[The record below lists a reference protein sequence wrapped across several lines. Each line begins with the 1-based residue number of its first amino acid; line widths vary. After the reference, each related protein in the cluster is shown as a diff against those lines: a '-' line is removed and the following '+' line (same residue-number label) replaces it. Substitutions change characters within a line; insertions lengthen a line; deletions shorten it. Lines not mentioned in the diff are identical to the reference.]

1 MENYEFER
9 GALMKRTFGKIL
21 SFALVLAMVLS
32 MVPAVLAASAT
43 DTSAYLAP
51 GSNETFTYSY
61 TGTTGSA
68 PNMAELFW
76 VSSKEDVATVTN
88 SKAPNS
94 SKETQT
100 VTAVSAGTTTISV
113 WKNEADYKKNGSNY
127 YSGSALKTWTVT
139 VTEWKVTLSFS
150 GSSSG
155 WYYGSGSSSTTTISA
170 GEKKTLTATVTGPQG
185 KVANAK
191 VKFEVASGNQTMLH
205 FDSLSSTGYSST
217 KDVTVSSGYSSTA
230 TSGTAAVDVYGG
242 SKGGFVTITATIV
255 GVDTSKNTNAK
266 ATITPRVIGP
276 ESWTVSLPTA
286 QQTMTIKKN
295 DYSQKLT
302 PSVVTGNSS
311 STVSGAKFVY
321 KFLEKRSPA
330 VADKS
335 EYVLSDSSYYMQV
348 YDGSITPYRVTS
360 GPVKVRVYVEGY
372 VNNDDPD
379 AYPYAEASIMI
390 TDSTANGVSIDYK
403 NESTKFKMN
412 NGTYVLACKD
422 TNNGTDVV
430 FTDGTEIVTALTL
443 KATVDST
450 NATADAKRVTWTT
463 NAPEVARFGV
473 NNSYTGDEATLTT
486 TGAGSVTVTAEVDGK
501 KATMTFTVWL
511 AREYDKIVTKPD
523 IPTAISSR
531 EDAFNSFSQ
540 QLVTVHLS
548 RTDGTV
554 SLPMKNVQFM
564 DSSTIQLKGWIDGFD
579 TLNRVAYFPKTSGA
593 DVIESGTATVSDI
606 MIINQPQDA
615 TYKLN
620 ATVGTLSV
628 TASITGTNKTLK
640 TFTWYDN
647 NNKAVKTESVYSTS
661 GTAVATRTSTLNLSD
676 FITSAGSYGF
686 YCVISGGNTG
696 NNTSTST
703 INTRTAMIT
712 IGGDYNVKIT
722 PSASSVKPGDT
733 VTLNAVPQ
741 QYNPARKTYTDV
753 TGKTYTVSW
762 TVTEGSDVVTLNS
775 RTGSSVTLTAKSGGT
790 ATITAETTIDGNK
803 YTGTQ
808 KITVTVPAAED
819 VRLTLEE
826 DATYVMLDGG
836 KLSDAVKKA
845 TSTTPSTFSFTLP
858 TTGTIYSSSSL
869 SSSISAGN
877 KYSAS
882 DVSRMAFK
890 PSRSAGSY
898 TIDYAAYGTSGQ
910 IATGKLVI
918 MTNAG
923 TVAYHISANE
933 SQTMQVSDFQ
943 SVYGSGLSSVKFGTA
958 SDSRGALYKGSSTSS
973 GKVGSE
979 SYYVSTGTTLLKNV
993 TFIAGSSTA
1002 KYSVVIP
1009 FTAYGSN
1016 GEANGNLVIYVN
1028 DTHSVYSTGATF
1040 KSMAIADELAPESN
1054 ASSAYITIT
1063 SVVGGKLYTQYSKIN
1078 SCTALAA
1085 KDLGSTRFS
1094 FSGSNSIDNLYVLP
1108 LADSKTVEVNYTIN
1122 GSDKGTL
1129 TFKVVQQTASSK
1141 FTDVSGSFK
1150 WAANSVDFM
1159 SGNGLVNGISTKNP
1173 NVFGPGQNMT
1183 RAMLVTILYRAA
1195 GEPSVAGITNK
1206 FTDNKQNQYYYEP
1219 VLWASSK
1226 GIVNGATAT
1235 TFDPDGK
1242 ITREQIAAI
1251 LYRYAGSPAAS
1262 SSALNGF
1269 ADQSAV
1275 SSYAVTAMQWAVG
1288 NGIITGVSTN
1298 GRTTL
1303 SAKNNAT
1310 RAQVS
1315 VMLHRFLTMEQ

>member
-1 MENYEFER
+1 
-9 GALMKRTFGKIL
+9 MKRTFGKIL

-32 MVPAVLAASAT
+32 MVPAVLAAPKVGDAQYLALGETANLTCTGAKFWISSNPSAVSVT
-43 DTSAYLAP
+43 KTATGRATITALSTTSSGWGYGTATISAYEKE
-51 GSNETFTYSY
+51 SDY
-61 TGTTGSA
+61 TS
-68 PNMAELFW
+68 
-76 VSSKEDVATVTN
+76 TN
-88 SKAPNS
+88 Y
-94 SKETQT
+94 
-100 VTAVSAGTTTISV
+100 
-113 WKNEADYKKNGSNY
+113 ADRND
-127 YSGSALKTWTVT
+127 ALMTWSVT
-139 VTEWKVTLSFS
+139 VSEWKVTLSFS

-155 WYYGSGSSSTTTISA
+155 WNYGYGSSSTTTISA

-185 KVANAK
+185 KVANAQVEFK
-191 VKFEVASGNQTMLH
+191 IASSDKEMLH
-205 FDSLSSTGYSST
+205 FDSLSSTGTSST
-217 KDVTVSSGYSSTA
+217 KNVTVSSGYSSTA

-255 GVDTSKNTNAK
+255 GVDTSKNTNATT
-266 ATITPRVIGP
+266 TITPRVIGP

-286 QQTMTIKKN
+286 QQSMTIKRT

-302 PSVVTGNSS
+302 PSVVTGSS
-311 STVSGAKFVY
+311 SSAVSGAKFVY
-321 KFLEKRSPA
+321 RFVKSDGKLENTS
-330 VADKS
+330 V
-335 EYVLSDSSYYMQV
+335 YMQV
-348 YDGSITPYRVTS
+348 YTDGSITPYQVTTE
-360 GPVKVRVYVEGY
+360 GPVRVRAYVEGY
-372 VNNDDPD
+372 VDNNNPE

-390 TDSTANGVSIDYK
+390 TDSTANGLSIDYEQE
-403 NESTKFKMN
+403 NTKFKMN
-412 NGTYVLACKD
+412 NGTYVLAYKD
-422 TNNGTDVV
+422 TNNGYDVD
-430 FTDGTEIVTALTL
+430 FTDGTSIVTKFSL

-450 NATADAKRVTWTT
+450 NAAADAKRVTWTT
-463 NAPEVARFGV
+463 NAPEVARFGT

-501 KATMTFTVWL
+501 KATMNFVVWQ

-523 IPTAISSR
+523 IPTAISNR
-531 EDAFNSFSQ
+531 EDAFNAFSQ
-540 QLVTVHLS
+540 QYVTVHLS

-554 SLPMKNVQFM
+554 SLPMKDVQFVN
-564 DSSTIQLKGWIDGFD
+564 SSTIQLKGTIDGFD
-579 TLNRVAYFPKTSGA
+579 TLNRIAYFPKSGVS
-593 DVIESGTATVSDI
+593 DVIESGKATLSDI

-628 TASITGTNKTLK
+628 TASIQNNKKLTS
-640 TFTWYDN
+640 FTWYDN
-647 NNKAVKTESVYSTS
+647 NDKAVKTETVSDKVTH
-661 GTAVATRTSTLNLSD
+661 TSTLNLSD
-676 FITSAGSYGF
+676 FVTSAGTYGF
-686 YCVISGGNTG
+686 YCVINGS
-696 NNTSTST
+696 NNST
-703 INTRTAMIT
+703 IKTRTAIIT

-943 SVYGSGLSSVKFGTA
+943 SVYGSGLSYVKFGTA

-1028 DTHSVYSTGATF
+1028 DTHPVYSTGATF

-1141 FTDVSGSFK
+1141 FTDVTASNVGS
-1150 WAANSVDFM
+1150 WAADSIDFCAD
-1159 SGNGLVNGISTKNP
+1159 NDLVNGKSTYSFAPKDNLTR
-1173 NVFGPGQNMT
+1173 GQ
-1183 RAMLVTILYRAA
+1183 LVAILYRAA
-1195 GEPSVAGITNK
+1195 GSPSVTGTTNPFNDVK
-1206 FTDNKQNQYYYEP
+1206 TGDYYYNA
-1219 VLWASSK
+1219 VLWAYK
-1226 GIVNGATAT
+1226 NDVVNGTGA
-1235 TFDPDGK
+1235 GK
-1242 ITREQIAAI
+1242 FSPNANVTREQIAAI

-1310 RAQVS
+1310 RAEVA
-1315 VMLHRFLTMEQ
+1315 VMLHRYLTK

>member
-1 MENYEFER
+1 
-9 GALMKRTFGKIL
+9 MKRTFGKIL

-32 MVPAVLAASAT
+32 MVPVVLAAT
-43 DTSAYLAP
+43 TTGNPQYLAL
-51 GSNETFTYSY
+51 GDTAELTCTGAEYWVSSNPSAVSVTKMA
-61 TGTTGSA
+61 TGSA
-68 PNMAELFW
+68 TITALSTT
-76 VSSKEDVATVTN
+76 SSGWGYG
-88 SKAPNS
+88 
-94 SKETQT
+94 
-100 VTAVSAGTTTISV
+100 TATISAYE
-113 WKNEADYKKNGSNY
+113 KESDYTSTNYADKHD
-127 YSGSALKTWTVT
+127 ALMTWSVT
-139 VTEWKVTLSFS
+139 VSEWKVTLSFS

-155 WYYGSGSSSTTTISA
+155 WNYGYGSSSTTTISA

-191 VKFEVASGNQTMLH
+191 VKFEVAASNKDMLH

-255 GVDTSKNTNAK
+255 GVDTSKNTNATT
-266 ATITPRVIGP
+266 TITPRVIGP

-286 QQTMTIKKN
+286 QQSMTIKRT

-302 PSVVTGNSS
+302 PSVVTGSS
-311 STVSGAKFVY
+311 SSAVSGAKFVY
-321 KFLEKRSPA
+321 RFVKSDGKLENTS
-330 VADKS
+330 V
-335 EYVLSDSSYYMQV
+335 YMQV
-348 YDGSITPYRVTS
+348 YTDGSITPYQVTTE
-360 GPVKVRVYVEGY
+360 GPVRVRAYVEGY
-372 VNNDDPD
+372 VDNNNPE
-379 AYPYAEASIMI
+379 AYPYAEAAIMI
-390 TDSTANGVSIDYK
+390 TDSTANGLSIDYEQE
-403 NESTKFKMN
+403 NTKFKMN
-412 NGTYVLACKD
+412 NGTYVLAYKD
-422 TNNGTDVV
+422 TNNGYDVD
-430 FTDGTEIVTALTL
+430 FTDGTSIVTKFSL

-450 NATADAKRVTWTT
+450 NAAADAKRVTWTT
-463 NAPEVARFGV
+463 NDPSVARFGT
-473 NNSYTGDEATLTT
+473 NNSYTGDVATLTT

-501 KATMTFTVWL
+501 KATMNFVVWQ
-511 AREYDKIVTKPD
+511 AREYDQIVTKPD
-523 IPTAISSR
+523 IPTAISNR
-531 EDAFNSFSQ
+531 EDAFNAFSQ
-540 QLVTVHLS
+540 QYVTVHLS

-554 SLPMKNVQFM
+554 SLPMKDVQFVN
-564 DSSTIQLKGWIDGFD
+564 SSTIQLKGTIDGFD
-579 TLNRVAYFPKTSGA
+579 TLNRIAYFPKSGVS
-593 DVIESGTATVSDI
+593 DVIESGKATLSDI

-628 TASITGTNKTLK
+628 TASTQSNKKLAS
-640 TFTWYDN
+640 FTWYDN
-647 NNKAVKTESVYSTS
+647 NDKAVKAETVSNKVTH
-661 GTAVATRTSTLNLSD
+661 TSTLNLSD
-676 FITSAGSYGF
+676 FVTSAGTYGF
-686 YCVISGGNTG
+686 YCVINGSGN
-696 NNTSTST
+696 ST
-703 INTRTAMIT
+703 IKTRTAIIT

-808 KITVTVPAAED
+808 KITVTVPTAED
-819 VRLTLEE
+819 VQLMLEE
-826 DATYVMLDGG
+826 DASYVMLDGG

-1028 DTHSVYSTGATF
+1028 DTHPVYSTGATF

-1129 TFKVVQQTASSK
+1129 TFKVVQQTASSR

-1159 SGNGLVNGISTKNP
+1159 YGNGLVNGISTKNP

-1269 ADQSAV
+1269 ADRSAV

>member
-1 MENYEFER
+1 
-9 GALMKRTFGKIL
+9 MKRTFGKIL

-32 MVPAVLAASAT
+32 MVPAVLAAPAVGG
-43 DTSAYLAP
+43 ALYLAP
-51 GSNETFTYSY
+51 GETKTLECKNVNEKTATYWRSSNDSAVSVTETAAGEATI
-61 TGTTGSA
+61 TALATT
-68 PNMAELFW
+68 
-76 VSSKEDVATVTN
+76 SSGWGYGTVTI
-88 SKAPNS
+88 SAYE
-94 SKETQT
+94 KEKDYTST
-100 VTAVSAGTTTISV
+100 
-113 WKNEADYKKNGSNY
+113 NYADRRD
-127 YSGSALKTWTVT
+127 ALMTWSVT
-139 VTEWKVTLSFS
+139 VSEWKVTLSLS
-150 GSSSG
+150 GSNS
-155 WYYGSGSSSTTTISA
+155 YYGSTSTDIPA
-170 GEKKTLTATVTGPQG
+170 GQYKTLTATVTGPQG
-185 KVANAK
+185 KVKDAQ
-191 VKFEVASGNQTMLH
+191 VKFSVAAADTDMIH
-205 FDSLSSTGYSST
+205 FDELSRTGADIV
-217 KDVTVSSGYSSTA
+217 KDVTVSGSNSSTA
-230 TSGTAAVDVYGG
+230 TSGTTSVKLYGGNKGGYVTVTAKIIYNDAAVNAEN
-242 SKGGFVTITATIV
+242 KNATATV
-255 GVDTSKNTNAK
+255 RPYV
-266 ATITPRVIGP
+266 VGP
-276 ESWTVSLPTA
+276 EGWTVSLPDSQLAVTL
-286 QQTMTIKKN
+286 KKGRN
-295 DYSQKLT
+295 TNVLT
-302 PSVVTGNSS
+302 PTLKTSSNSS
-311 STVSGAKFVY
+311 AVSGTEFVY
-321 KFLEKRSPA
+321 KFVTTEDGK
-330 VADKS
+330 
-335 EYVLSDSSYYMQV
+335 EIESSTSTLMQIEPV
-348 YDGSITPYRVTS
+348 TYNNTASANITAYSTCAN
-360 GPVKVRVYVEGY
+360 VKVRVYVKGY
-372 VNNDDPD
+372 ETPGSPHAD
-379 AYPYAEASIMI
+379 AMI
-390 TDSTANGVSIDYK
+390 TVTDSTITSLQIGYK
-403 NESTKFKMN
+403 NSTTANKIAD
-412 NGTYVLACKD
+412 GSYVLGYKD
-422 TNNGTDVV
+422 STDKTDVDLS
-430 FTDGTEIVTALTL
+430 DGRRIVTSPVLAATVTSSKSGNETVDAARVVWTVNNPSVATFADGSTETTASEVTL
-443 KATVDST
+443 K
-450 NATADAKRVTWTT
+450 
-463 NAPEVARFGV
+463 
-473 NNSYTGDEATLTT
+473 T
-486 TGAGSVTVTAEVDGK
+486 TGAGTVKITAKGDDKTAE
-501 KATMTFTVWL
+501 MTLTVWQ
-511 AREYDKIVTKPD
+511 AREYDNILTKPD
-523 IPTAISSR
+523 IPSAVSDAKQAITKFCEQYASVELKNVYNGRASLKIQESTVQFLSNTSNEIR
-531 EDAFNSFSQ
+531 LKGTLDAF
-540 QLVTVHLS
+540 
-548 RTDGTV
+548 D
-554 SLPMKNVQFM
+554 
-564 DSSTIQLKGWIDGFD
+564 TINKI
-579 TLNRVAYFPKTSGA
+579 AYFPTTSGG
-593 DVIESGTATVSDI
+593 DVITSGKASVSSI
-606 MIINQPQDA
+606 MLIEEPQDA

-620 ATVGTLSV
+620 AAVGTLTVKASV
-628 TASITGTNKTLK
+628 IGADKTLK
-640 TFTWYDN
+640 SFTWYDN
-647 NNKAVKTESVYSTS
+647 NNKVVDTQSVDYDKKKLVSTY
-661 GTAVATRTSTLNLSD
+661 TSTLNLAD
-676 FITSAGSYGF
+676 FVTSAGTYGF
-686 YCVISGGNTG
+686 KCVITAGLGSNKSSVTD
-696 NNTSTST
+696 T
-703 INTRTAMIT
+703 IETRTAIIT

-1028 DTHSVYSTGATF
+1028 DTHSVSSTGATF

-1129 TFKVVQQTASSK
+1129 TFKVVQQTASSR

-1159 SGNGLVNGISTKNP
+1159 YGNGLVNGISTKNP

>member
-1 MENYEFER
+1 
-9 GALMKRTFGKIL
+9 MKRTFGKIL

-32 MVPAVLAASAT
+32 MVPAVLAAPAT
-43 DTSAYLAP
+43 TTGNPQYLAL
-51 GSNETFTYSY
+51 GDT
-61 TGTTGSA
+61 
-68 PNMAELFW
+68 AELTCAGAKYW
-76 VSSKEDVATVTN
+76 VSSN
-88 SKAPNS
+88 PS
-94 SKETQT
+94 
-100 VTAVSAGTTTISV
+100 AVSVTKTATGRATITALSTTSSGWGYGTATISAYE
-113 WKNEADYKKNGSNY
+113 KESDYTSTNYADRHD
-127 YSGSALKTWTVT
+127 ARMTWSVT
-139 VTEWKVTLSFS
+139 VSEWKVTLSFS

-155 WYYGSGSSSTTTISA
+155 WNYGYGSSSTTTISA

-191 VKFEVASGNQTMLH
+191 VKFEVAASNKDMLH

-255 GVDTSKNTNAK
+255 GVDTSKNTNATT
-266 ATITPRVIGP
+266 TITPRVIGP

-286 QQTMTIKKN
+286 QQSMTIKRT

-302 PSVVTGNSS
+302 PSVVTGSS
-311 STVSGAKFVY
+311 SSAVSGAKFVY
-321 KFLEKRSPA
+321 RFVKSDGKLENTS
-330 VADKS
+330 V
-335 EYVLSDSSYYMQV
+335 YMQV
-348 YDGSITPYRVTS
+348 YTDGSITPYQVTTE
-360 GPVKVRVYVEGY
+360 GPVRVRAYVEGY
-372 VNNDDPD
+372 VDNNNPG

-390 TDSTANGVSIDYK
+390 TDSTANGLSIDYEQE
-403 NESTKFKMN
+403 NTKFKMN
-412 NGTYVLACKD
+412 NGTYVLAYKD
-422 TNNGTDVV
+422 TNNGYDVD
-430 FTDGTEIVTALTL
+430 FTDGTSIVTKFSL

-450 NATADAKRVTWTT
+450 NAAADAKRVTWTT
-463 NAPEVARFGV
+463 NDPSVARFGT
-473 NNSYTGDEATLTT
+473 NNSYTGDVATLTT

-501 KATMTFTVWL
+501 KATMTFTVWQ
-511 AREYDKIVTKPD
+511 AREYDQIVTKPD
-523 IPTAISSR
+523 IPTAISNR
-531 EDAFNSFSQ
+531 EDAFNAFSQ
-540 QLVTVHLS
+540 QYVTVHLS

-554 SLPMKNVQFM
+554 SLPMKDVQFVN
-564 DSSTIQLKGWIDGFD
+564 SSTIQLKGTIDGFD
-579 TLNRVAYFPKTSGA
+579 TLNRIAYFPKSGVS
-593 DVIESGTATVSDI
+593 DVIESGKATLSDI

-628 TASITGTNKTLK
+628 TASTQSNKKLTS
-640 TFTWYDN
+640 FTWYDN
-647 NNKAVKTESVYSTS
+647 NDKAVKAETVSNKVTH
-661 GTAVATRTSTLNLSD
+661 TSTLNLSD
-676 FITSAGSYGF
+676 FVTSAGTYGF
-686 YCVISGGNTG
+686 YCVINGSGN
-696 NNTSTST
+696 ST
-703 INTRTAMIT
+703 IKTRTAIIT

-808 KITVTVPAAED
+808 KITVTVPTAED
-819 VRLTLEE
+819 VQLMLEE
-826 DATYVMLDGG
+826 DASYVMLDGG

-1028 DTHSVYSTGATF
+1028 DTHPVYSTGATF

-1129 TFKVVQQTASSK
+1129 TFKVVQQTASSR

-1159 SGNGLVNGISTKNP
+1159 YGNGLVNGISTKNP

-1269 ADQSAV
+1269 ADRSAV

>member
-1 MENYEFER
+1 
-9 GALMKRTFGKIL
+9 MKRTFGKIL

-32 MVPAVLAASAT
+32 MVPAVLAAPKVGDAQYLALGETANLTCTGAKFWISSNPSAVSVT
-43 DTSAYLAP
+43 KTATGRATITALSTTSSGWGYGTATISAYEKE
-51 GSNETFTYSY
+51 SDY
-61 TGTTGSA
+61 TS
-68 PNMAELFW
+68 
-76 VSSKEDVATVTN
+76 TN
-88 SKAPNS
+88 Y
-94 SKETQT
+94 
-100 VTAVSAGTTTISV
+100 
-113 WKNEADYKKNGSNY
+113 ADRHD
-127 YSGSALKTWTVT
+127 ALMTWSVT
-139 VTEWKVTLSFS
+139 VSEWKVTLSFS

-155 WYYGSGSSSTTTISA
+155 WNYGYGSSSTTTISA

-191 VKFEVASGNQTMLH
+191 VKFEVAASNKDMLH

-255 GVDTSKNTNAK
+255 GVDTSKNTNATT
-266 ATITPRVIGP
+266 TITPRVIGP

-286 QQTMTIKKN
+286 QQSMTIKRT

-302 PSVVTGNSS
+302 PSVVTGSS
-311 STVSGAKFVY
+311 SSAVSGAKFVY
-321 KFLEKRSPA
+321 RFVKSDGKLENTS
-330 VADKS
+330 V
-335 EYVLSDSSYYMQV
+335 YMQV
-348 YDGSITPYRVTS
+348 YTDGSITPYQVTTE
-360 GPVKVRVYVEGY
+360 GPVRVRAYVEGY
-372 VNNDDPD
+372 VDNNNPE
-379 AYPYAEASIMI
+379 AYPYAEAAIMI
-390 TDSTANGVSIDYK
+390 TDSTANGLSIDYK
-403 NESTKFKMN
+403 NENTKFKMN

-422 TNNGTDVV
+422 TDNGKDVD
-430 FTDGTEIVTALTL
+430 FADGTCIVTALDL

-450 NATADAKRVTWTT
+450 NAAADAKRVTWKTDD
-463 NAPEVARFGV
+463 ASVARFGV
-473 NNSYTGDEATLTT
+473 NNSYTGDVATLTT
-486 TGAGSVTVTAEVDGK
+486 TGTGRVTVTAEVDGK
-501 KATMTFTVWL
+501 KATMTFTVWQ
-511 AREYDKIVTKPD
+511 AREYDQIVTKPD
-523 IPTAISSR
+523 IPTAISNR
-531 EDAFNSFSQ
+531 EDAFNAFSQ
-540 QLVTVHLS
+540 QYVTVHLS

-554 SLPMKNVQFM
+554 SLPMKDVQFVN
-564 DSSTIQLKGWIDGFD
+564 SSTIQLKGTIDGFD
-579 TLNRVAYFPKTSGA
+579 TLNRIAYFPKSGVS
-593 DVIESGTATVSDI
+593 DVIESGKATLSDI

-628 TASITGTNKTLK
+628 TASTQSNKKLTS
-640 TFTWYDN
+640 FTWYDN
-647 NNKAVKTESVYSTS
+647 NDKAVKAETVSNKVTH
-661 GTAVATRTSTLNLSD
+661 TSTLNLSD
-676 FITSAGSYGF
+676 FVTSAGTYGF
-686 YCVISGGNTG
+686 YCVINGRGN
-696 NNTSTST
+696 ST
-703 INTRTAMIT
+703 IKTRTAIIT

-808 KITVTVPAAED
+808 KITVTVPTAED
-819 VRLTLEE
+819 VQLMLEE
-826 DATYVMLDGG
+826 DASYVMLDGG

-943 SVYGSGLSSVKFGTA
+943 SVYGSGLSYVRFGTA

-1063 SVVGGKLYTQYSKIN
+1063 RVVGGKLYTQYSKIN

-1159 SGNGLVNGISTKNP
+1159 YGNGLVNGISTKNP

>member
-1 MENYEFER
+1 
-9 GALMKRTFGKIL
+9 MKRTFGKIL
-21 SFALVLAMVLS
+21 SFALVLAMVLA
-32 MVPAVLAASAT
+32 MVPAVLAAPALGDSL
-43 DTSAYLAP
+43 YLAP
-51 GSNETFTYSY
+51 GETRELTCIDKTTIDTSGKAV
-61 TGTTGSA
+61 TGTATYWRSSYDNIVRVSSTEGGKATIQAVAAGSA
-68 PNMAELFW
+68 TIYAYENKSDYDSTGYTRKDALMTW
-76 VSSKEDVATVTN
+76 NVTVTN
-88 SKAPNS
+88 WA
-94 SKETQT
+94 
-100 VTAVSAGTTTISV
+100 I
-113 WKNEADYKKNGSNY
+113 
-127 YSGSALKTWTVT
+127 
-139 VTEWKVTLSFS
+139 TL
-150 GSSSG
+150 
-155 WYYGSGSSSTTTISA
+155 STTT
-170 GEKKTLTATVTGPQG
+170 
-185 KVANAK
+185 
-191 VKFEVASGNQTMLH
+191 SGSY
-205 FDSLSSTGYSST
+205 DYGYGSSTS
-217 KDVTVSSGYSSTA
+217 
-230 TSGTAAVDVYGG
+230 AALE
-242 SKGGFVTITATIV
+242 
-255 GVDTSKNTNAK
+255 
-266 ATITPRVIGP
+266 P
-276 ESWTVSLPTA
+276 
-286 QQTMTIKKN
+286 
-295 DYSQKLT
+295 
-302 PSVVTGNSS
+302 
-311 STVSGAKFVY
+311 GA
-321 KFLEKRSPA
+321 S
-330 VADKS
+330 
-335 EYVLSDSSYYMQV
+335 
-348 YDGSITPYRVTS
+348 
-360 GPVKVRVYVEGY
+360 
-372 VNNDDPD
+372 
-379 AYPYAEASIMI
+379 
-390 TDSTANGVSIDYK
+390 
-403 NESTKFKMN
+403 
-412 NGTYVLACKD
+412 
-422 TNNGTDVV
+422 
-430 FTDGTEIVTALTL
+430 LTL
-443 KATVDST
+443 KATVTGPKDRAGDVIVGFASQYKSI
-450 NATADAKRVTWTT
+450 ATVGGAETT
-463 NAPEVARFGV
+463 IGSYYV
-473 NNSYTGDEATLTT
+473 NNSGNGESTVSVAAAGGNGPSVITAYLLKKVSTGGDWPEGST
-486 TGAGSVTVTAEVDGK
+486 TGTKDYKMVTDANGNPITK
-501 KATMTFTVWL
+501 TFTVTVGGQ
-511 AREYDKIVTKPD
+511 AGYDLTLPDAQQNMTIVYNATPTKLTPALKRYGQSVSNKTFVYTSSD
-523 IPTAISSR
+523 TATLIVGSDGTLYPQSR
-531 EDAFNSFSQ
+531 TGMATVK
-540 QLVTVHLS
+540 VTV
-548 RTDGTV
+548 
-554 SLPMKNVQFM
+554 
-564 DSSTIQLKGWIDGFD
+564 KGM
-579 TLNRVAYFPKTSGA
+579 TN
-593 DVIESGTATVSDI
+593 
-606 MIINQPQDA
+606 
-615 TYKLN
+615 
-620 ATVGTLSV
+620 TLSV
-628 TASITGTNKTLK
+628 TSNVTIVPTKASGLTINVANATTKRELDKGNLFFGVMDTTKNGTQNITVPSEMLTSIQLTATVDSDTASDASRVQWSIPAASKGYISFSGNKTTATGASVTVNMLK
-640 TFTWYDN
+640 AGTKVTVNASVDGSKEASYTFDIWQGICYKDAKAPAVAGPISSVIDTIKNLKERDIEVTLVQSDNTMYLPVKDATPVKGNDNKYTFRVELDGKYTSDKIFYYPINGNRTVTTDAVAISEITIEDQPESSVTYKLDGTSMKLTVSAYTSGAKKFNKFIWYN
-647 NNKAVKTESVYSTS
+647 GQSNAVKTDTSMNGKTYGISELDLSEVITAPGSYSFYCKIMVSDTNYVISNISSVSVGGEYFVQINLNNS
-661 GTAVATRTSTLNLSD
+661 GT
-676 FITSAGSYGF
+676 I
-686 YCVISGGNTG
+686 
-696 NNTSTST
+696 
-703 INTRTAMIT
+703 
-712 IGGDYNVKIT
+712 
-722 PSASSVKPGDT
+722 KPGDV
-733 VTLNAVPQ
+733 VTATATPQ
-741 QYNPARKTYTDV
+741 QYNPLTKKYVAV
-753 TGKTYTVSW
+753 TGKNPTISW
-762 TVTEGSDVVTLNS
+762 SSSDTAIAKVDATGTSVKVTAV
-775 RTGSSVTLTAKSGGT
+775 SGGT
-790 ATITAETTIDGNK
+790 AKLTAKTTIDGK
-803 YTGTQ
+803 DYTGT
-808 KITVTVPAAED
+808 KDITVTVPAAED

-1063 SVVGGKLYTQYSKIN
+1063 SVIGGKLYTQYSKIN

-1122 GSDKGTL
+1122 GSEKGTL
-1129 TFKVVQQTASSK
+1129 TFKVTQQTASSK

-1159 SGNGLVNGISTKNP
+1159 YNNGLVNGISTKNP

>member
-1 MENYEFER
+1 
-9 GALMKRTFGKIL
+9 MKRTFGKIL

-32 MVPAVLAASAT
+32 MVPAVLAAPALGGSL
-43 DTSAYLAP
+43 YLAP
-51 GSNETFTYSY
+51 GETRELTCDETTEDTSGKKVTGTATYWRSSNDNIVRVSY
-61 TGTTGSA
+61 TEDGKATIQAVAAGSA
-68 PNMAELFW
+68 TIYAYE
-76 VSSKEDVATVTN
+76 SKSDYNSTGYTKKDALMTWSVTVTN
-88 SKAPNS
+88 WA
-94 SKETQT
+94 
-100 VTAVSAGTTTISV
+100 I
-113 WKNEADYKKNGSNY
+113 
-127 YSGSALKTWTVT
+127 
-139 VTEWKVTLSFS
+139 TL
-150 GSSSG
+150 
-155 WYYGSGSSSTTTISA
+155 STTTSGSYDYGYGSSTSA
-170 GEKKTLTATVTGPQG
+170 ALEPGASLTLKAKVTGPQG
-185 KVANAK
+185 RANEVLVGFESQYKDVATVAGVEATTGSYYVNNNGNGEATVKVAAAPAGNGPSVITAYLIRPKETNEEADFLTNYVK
-191 VKFEVASGNQTMLH
+191 VTDASGNPI
-205 FDSLSSTGYSST
+205 T
-217 KDVTVSSGYSSTA
+217 KTFTVTVGGAAGYALSLPDAQKNLTVAYGAALTKLTPTLTRYGSTVTNKTLVYKSDKTSVLTVDSSGTLYPQSVGSA
-230 TSGTAAVDVYGG
+230 T
-242 SKGGFVTITATIV
+242 VTITV
-255 GVDTSKNTNAK
+255 SGMGNA
-266 ATITPRVIGP
+266 
-276 ESWTVSLPTA
+276 
-286 QQTMTIKKN
+286 
-295 DYSQKLT
+295 
-302 PSVVTGNSS
+302 PSVTSNITVVTN
-311 STVSGAKFVY
+311 K
-321 KFLEKRSPA
+321 
-330 VADKS
+330 
-335 EYVLSDSSYYMQV
+335 
-348 YDGSITPYRVTS
+348 
-360 GPVKVRVYVEGY
+360 
-372 VNNDDPD
+372 
-379 AYPYAEASIMI
+379 
-390 TDSTANGVSIDYK
+390 ANGLTIDIADATTKRELSKGNLFFGVMDTTKNGNNNITVPSEMLTSIR
-403 NESTKFKMN
+403 
-412 NGTYVLACKD
+412 
-422 TNNGTDVV
+422 
-430 FTDGTEIVTALTL
+430 LT
-443 KATVDST
+443 ATVDSD
-450 NATADAKRVTWTT
+450 NASDASRVQW
-463 NAPEVARFGV
+463 
-473 NNSYTGDEATLTT
+473 S
-486 TGAGSVTVTAEVDGK
+486 
-501 KATMTFTVWL
+501 
-511 AREYDKIVTKPD
+511 
-523 IPTAISSR
+523 IPTASKGYISFSGNKTTETGASVMVNMLKAGTKVTVNASVDGSKEASYTFDIWQGICYKDAKAPAVAGPISSVIDTIKNLKER
-531 EDAFNSFSQ
+531 DIEVTLVQADNTMYLPVKDATPVKGNDNKYTFRVELDGKYTSDKIFYYPINGNRTVTTDAVAISEITIEDQPESS
-540 QLVTVHLS
+540 VTYKL
-548 RTDGTV
+548 DGTSMKLTV
-554 SLPMKNVQFM
+554 S
-564 DSSTIQLKGWIDGFD
+564 
-579 TLNRVAYFPKTSGA
+579 AYTSGA
-593 DVIESGTATVSDI
+593 
-606 MIINQPQDA
+606 
-615 TYKLN
+615 KKF
-620 ATVGTLSV
+620 
-628 TASITGTNKTLK
+628 NK
-640 TFTWYDN
+640 FIWYN
-647 NNKAVKTESVYSTS
+647 GQSNAVKTDTSMNGKTYGISELDLSEVITAPGSYSFYCKIMVSDTNYVISNISSVSVGGEYFVQINLNNS
-661 GTAVATRTSTLNLSD
+661 GT
-676 FITSAGSYGF
+676 I
-686 YCVISGGNTG
+686 
-696 NNTSTST
+696 
-703 INTRTAMIT
+703 
-712 IGGDYNVKIT
+712 
-722 PSASSVKPGDT
+722 KPGDV
-733 VTLNAVPQ
+733 VTATATPQ
-741 QYNPARKTYTDV
+741 QYNPLTKKYVAV
-753 TGKTYTVSW
+753 TGKNPTISW
-762 TVTEGSDVVTLNS
+762 SSSDTAIAKVDATGTSVKVTAV
-775 RTGSSVTLTAKSGGT
+775 SGGT
-790 ATITAETTIDGNK
+790 AKLTAKTTIDGK
-803 YTGTQ
+803 EYTGT
-808 KITVTVPAAED
+808 KDITVTVPAAED

-826 DATYVMLDGG
+826 DASYVMLDGG

-1159 SGNGLVNGISTKNP
+1159 YGNGLVNGISTKNP

>member
-1 MENYEFER
+1 
-9 GALMKRTFGKIL
+9 MKRTFGKIL
-21 SFALVLAMVLS
+21 SFALVLAMVLA
-32 MVPAVLAASAT
+32 MVPAVLAAPALT
-43 DTSAYLAP
+43 GDPQYLAP
-51 GSNETFTYSY
+51 GETRPLECSNVDGKTAAYWLSSNDNIVRVSY
-61 TGTTGSA
+61 TEDGKATIQAVAAGSA
-68 PNMAELFW
+68 TIYAYE
-76 VSSKEDVATVTN
+76 KESNYKPTN
-88 SKAPNS
+88 SSNR
-94 SKETQT
+94 KE
-100 VTAVSAGTTTISV
+100 
-113 WKNEADYKKNGSNY
+113 
-127 YSGSALKTWTVT
+127 ALKTWNVT
-139 VTEWKVTLSFS
+139 VTNWAITL
-150 GSSSG
+150 
-155 WYYGSGSSSTTTISA
+155 STTT
-170 GEKKTLTATVTGPQG
+170 
-185 KVANAK
+185 
-191 VKFEVASGNQTMLH
+191 SGSNYG
-205 FDSLSSTGYSST
+205 SSTG
-217 KDVTVSSGYSSTA
+217 
-230 TSGTAAVDVYGG
+230 AALE
-242 SKGGFVTITATIV
+242 
-255 GVDTSKNTNAK
+255 
-266 ATITPRVIGP
+266 P
-276 ESWTVSLPTA
+276 
-286 QQTMTIKKN
+286 
-295 DYSQKLT
+295 
-302 PSVVTGNSS
+302 
-311 STVSGAKFVY
+311 GA
-321 KFLEKRSPA
+321 S
-330 VADKS
+330 
-335 EYVLSDSSYYMQV
+335 
-348 YDGSITPYRVTS
+348 
-360 GPVKVRVYVEGY
+360 
-372 VNNDDPD
+372 
-379 AYPYAEASIMI
+379 
-390 TDSTANGVSIDYK
+390 
-403 NESTKFKMN
+403 
-412 NGTYVLACKD
+412 
-422 TNNGTDVV
+422 
-430 FTDGTEIVTALTL
+430 LTL
-443 KATVDST
+443 KATVTGPKGRAKEVLVGFESQYKDV
-450 NATADAKRVTWTT
+450 ATVAGVEATT
-463 NAPEVARFGV
+463 GSYYV
-473 NNSYTGDEATLTT
+473 NNNGSGEATVKVAAVPTGNGPSVITAYLIRPKETNEKADFLTDYVKVT
-486 TGAGSVTVTAEVDGK
+486 DASGNPITKEFTVTVGGAAGY
-501 KATMTFTVWL
+501 AL
-511 AREYDKIVTKPD
+511 
-523 IPTAISSR
+523 
-531 EDAFNSFSQ
+531 
-540 QLVTVHLS
+540 
-548 RTDGTV
+548 
-554 SLPMKNVQFM
+554 SLPDAQKNL
-564 DSSTIQLKGWIDGFD
+564 T
-579 TLNRVAYFPKTSGA
+579 VAYGA
-593 DVIESGTATVSDI
+593 ALTKLTPTLTRYGSTV
-606 MIINQPQDA
+606 
-615 TYKLN
+615 
-620 ATVGTLSV
+620 
-628 TASITGTNKTLK
+628 TNKTLVYTSANTGILTVDSSGTLYPQSVGSTTVTITVSGMGSAPSVTSNITVVANK
-640 TFTWYDN
+640 ANGLTIDVGDTKVGSKTISAAELKRELSKGNLFFGVMDTTKNSNGATIATPEEMLTSVTLTATADSDNASDASRVQWSIPAASKGYIAFNGNKTTATGASVKVNMLKAGTKVTVNASIDGSKEATYTFDIWQGICYKDAKAPAVAGPISSVIDTIKNLKERDIEVTLVQSDNTMYLPVKDATPVKGSDNKYTFRVELDGKYTSDKIFYYPINGNRTVTTDAVAISEITIEDQPESSVTYKLDGTSMKLTVSAYTGGNTFTKFIWYN
-647 NNKAVKTESVYSTS
+647 GQSNAVKTDTSMNGKTYGISELDLSEVITAPGSYSFYCKIMVSDTNYVISNISSVSVGGEYFVQINLNNS
-661 GTAVATRTSTLNLSD
+661 GT
-676 FITSAGSYGF
+676 I
-686 YCVISGGNTG
+686 
-696 NNTSTST
+696 
-703 INTRTAMIT
+703 
-712 IGGDYNVKIT
+712 
-722 PSASSVKPGDT
+722 KPGDV
-733 VTLNAVPQ
+733 VTATATPQ
-741 QYNPARKTYTDV
+741 QYNPLTKKYVAV
-753 TGKTYTVSW
+753 TGKNPTISW
-762 TVTEGSDVVTLNS
+762 SSSDTAIAKVDATGTSVKVTAV
-775 RTGSSVTLTAKSGGT
+775 SGGT
-790 ATITAETTIDGNK
+790 AKLTAKTTIDGK
-803 YTGTQ
+803 EYTGT
-808 KITVTVPAAED
+808 KDITVTVPAAED

-826 DATYVMLDGG
+826 DASYVMLDGG

-923 TVAYHISANE
+923 TVSYHISANE

-943 SVYGSGLSSVKFGTA
+943 SVYGSGLSYVKFGTA

-1028 DTHSVYSTGATF
+1028 DTHSVTSTGATF

-1122 GSDKGTL
+1122 GSEKGTL

-1159 SGNGLVNGISTKNP
+1159 YGNGLVNGISTKNP

-1251 LYRYAGSPAAS
+1251 LHRYAGSPAAS
-1262 SSALNGF
+1262 ASALNGF

>member
-32 MVPAVLAASAT
+32 MVPAVLAAPKVGDAQ
-43 DTSAYLAP
+43 YLAL
-51 GSNETFTYSY
+51 GDT
-61 TGTTGSA
+61 
-68 PNMAELFW
+68 AELTCAGAKYW
-76 VSSKEDVATVTN
+76 VSSN
-88 SKAPNS
+88 PS
-94 SKETQT
+94 
-100 VTAVSAGTTTISV
+100 AVSVKAESKNKTTITALATTSSG
-113 WKNEADYKKNGSNY
+113 WGYGTATISAYEKESDYTSTNYADKHD
-127 YSGSALKTWTVT
+127 ALMTWSVT
-139 VTEWKVTLSFS
+139 VSEWKVTLSFS

-155 WYYGSGSSSTTTISA
+155 WNYGYGSSSTTTISA

-191 VKFEVASGNQTMLH
+191 VKFEVAASNKDMLH

-242 SKGGFVTITATIV
+242 SKGGFVTITAKIV
-255 GVDTSKNTNAK
+255 GVDTSKNTNATT
-266 ATITPRVIGP
+266 TITPRVIGP

-286 QQTMTIKKN
+286 QQTMTIKRT

-302 PSVVTGNSS
+302 PSVVTGSGSS
-311 STVSGAKFVY
+311 AVSGAKFVY
-321 KFLEKRSPA
+321 RF
-330 VADKS
+330 VKS
-335 EYVLSDSSYYMQV
+335 ENELENTSKYMQV
-348 YDGSITPYRVTS
+348 YTDGSITPYQVTTE
-360 GPVKVRVYVEGY
+360 GPVRVRAYVEGY
-372 VNNDDPD
+372 VDNNNPE
-379 AYPYAEASIMI
+379 AYPYAEAAIMI
-390 TDSTANGVSIDYK
+390 TDSTANGLSIDYK
-403 NESTKFKMN
+403 NENTKFKMN

-422 TNNGTDVV
+422 TDNGKDVD
-430 FTDGTEIVTALTL
+430 FADGTCIVTALDL

-450 NATADAKRVTWTT
+450 NAAADAKRVTWKTDD
-463 NAPEVARFGV
+463 ASVARFGV
-473 NNSYTGDEATLTT
+473 NNSYTGDVATLTT
-486 TGAGSVTVTAEVDGK
+486 TGTGRVTVTAEVDGK
-501 KATMTFTVWL
+501 KDTMTFYVWQ

-523 IPTAISSR
+523 IPTAISNR
-531 EDAFNSFSQ
+531 EDAFNAFSQ
-540 QLVTVHLS
+540 QYVTVHLS

-554 SLPMKNVQFM
+554 SLPMKDVQFVN
-564 DSSTIQLKGWIDGFD
+564 SSTIQLKGTIDGFD
-579 TLNRVAYFPKTSGA
+579 TLNRIAYFPKSGVS
-593 DVIESGTATVSDI
+593 DVIESGKATLSDI

-628 TASITGTNKTLK
+628 TASTQSNKKLTS
-640 TFTWYDN
+640 FTWYDN
-647 NNKAVKTESVYSTS
+647 NDKAVKAETVSNKVTH
-661 GTAVATRTSTLNLSD
+661 TSTLNLSD
-676 FITSAGSYGF
+676 FVTSAGTYGF
-686 YCVISGGNTG
+686 YCVINGSGN
-696 NNTSTST
+696 ST
-703 INTRTAMIT
+703 IKTRTAIIT

-819 VRLTLEE
+819 VRLMLEE
-826 DATYVMLDGG
+826 DASYVMLDGG

-943 SVYGSGLSSVKFGTA
+943 SVYGSGLSYVRFGTA

-1063 SVVGGKLYTQYSKIN
+1063 RVVGGKLYTQYSKIN

-1159 SGNGLVNGISTKNP
+1159 YGNGLVNGISTKNP

>member
-1 MENYEFER
+1 
-9 GALMKRTFGKIL
+9 MKRTFGKIL

-32 MVPAVLAASAT
+32 MVPVVLAAT
-43 DTSAYLAP
+43 TTGNPQYLAL
-51 GSNETFTYSY
+51 GDT
-61 TGTTGSA
+61 
-68 PNMAELFW
+68 AELTCTGAKYW
-76 VSSKEDVATVTN
+76 VSSN
-88 SKAPNS
+88 PS
-94 SKETQT
+94 
-100 VTAVSAGTTTISV
+100 AVSVTKTATGRATITALSTTSSGWGYGTATISAYE
-113 WKNEADYKKNGSNY
+113 KESDYTSTNYADRHD
-127 YSGSALKTWTVT
+127 ARMTWSVT
-139 VTEWKVTLSFS
+139 VSEWKVTLSFS

-155 WYYGSGSSSTTTISA
+155 WNYGYGSSSTTTISA
-170 GEKKTLTATVTGPQG
+170 GERKTLTATVTGPQG
-185 KVANAK
+185 KVANARVEFK
-191 VKFEVASGNQTMLH
+191 IASSDKEMLH
-205 FDSLSSTGYSST
+205 FDSLSSTSASST
-217 KDVTVSSGYSSTA
+217 KNVTVSSGYSSTA

-255 GVDTSKNTNAK
+255 GVDTSKNTNATT
-266 ATITPRVIGP
+266 TITPRVIGP

-286 QQTMTIKKN
+286 QQSMTIKRT

-302 PSVVTGNSS
+302 PSVVTGSGSS
-311 STVSGAKFVY
+311 AVSGAKFVY
-321 KFLEKRSPA
+321 RFVNGDKLENTSK
-330 VADKS
+330 
-335 EYVLSDSSYYMQV
+335 YMQV
-348 YDGSITPYRVTS
+348 YTGSITPYQVTTE
-360 GPVKVRVYVEGY
+360 GPVRVRAYVEGY
-372 VNNDDPD
+372 VDNNNPE

-390 TDSTANGVSIDYK
+390 TDSTANGLSIDYEQE
-403 NESTKFKMN
+403 NTKFKMN
-412 NGTYVLACKD
+412 NGTYVLAYKD
-422 TNNGTDVV
+422 TNNGYDVD
-430 FTDGTEIVTALTL
+430 FTDGTSIVTKFSL

-450 NATADAKRVTWTT
+450 NAAADAKRVTWTT
-463 NAPEVARFGV
+463 NDPRVARFGT
-473 NNSYTGDEATLTT
+473 NNSYTGDVATLTT

-501 KATMTFTVWL
+501 KATMNFVVWQ

-523 IPTAISSR
+523 IPTAISNR
-531 EDAFNSFSQ
+531 EDAFNAFSQ
-540 QLVTVHLS
+540 QYVTVHLS

-554 SLPMKNVQFM
+554 SLPMKDVQFVN
-564 DSSTIQLKGWIDGFD
+564 SSTIQLKGTIDGFD
-579 TLNRVAYFPKTSGA
+579 TLNRIAYFPKSGVS
-593 DVIESGTATVSDI
+593 DVIQSGKAELSDI

-628 TASITGTNKTLK
+628 TASTQSNKKLTS
-640 TFTWYDN
+640 FTWYDN
-647 NNKAVKTESVYSTS
+647 NDKAIKAETVSNKVTY
-661 GTAVATRTSTLNLSD
+661 TSTLNLSD
-676 FITSAGSYGF
+676 FVTSAGTYGF
-686 YCVISGGNTG
+686 YCVINGSD
-696 NNTSTST
+696 SST
-703 INTRTAMIT
+703 IKTRTAIIT

-819 VRLTLEE
+819 VRLMLEE
-826 DATYVMLDGG
+826 DASYVMLDGG

-943 SVYGSGLSSVKFGTA
+943 SVYGSGLSYVKFGTA

-1063 SVVGGKLYTQYSKIN
+1063 RVVGGKLYTQYSKIN

-1159 SGNGLVNGISTKNP
+1159 YGNGLVNGISTKNP

>member
-1 MENYEFER
+1 
-9 GALMKRTFGKIL
+9 MKRTFGKIL

-32 MVPAVLAASAT
+32 MVPAVLAAT
-43 DTSAYLAP
+43 TTGNPQYLAL
-51 GSNETFTYSY
+51 GDT
-61 TGTTGSA
+61 
-68 PNMAELFW
+68 AELTCTGAKYW
-76 VSSKEDVATVTN
+76 VSSN
-88 SKAPNS
+88 PS
-94 SKETQT
+94 
-100 VTAVSAGTTTISV
+100 AVSVTKMANGRATITALSTTSSGWGYGTATISAYE
-113 WKNEADYKKNGSNY
+113 KESDYTSTNYADRHD
-127 YSGSALKTWTVT
+127 ARMTWSVT
-139 VTEWKVTLSFS
+139 VSEWKVTLSFS

-155 WYYGSGSSSTTTISA
+155 WNYGYGSSSTTTISA
-170 GEKKTLTATVTGPQG
+170 GERKTLTATVTGPQG
-185 KVANAK
+185 KVANARVEFK
-191 VKFEVASGNQTMLH
+191 IASSDKEMLH
-205 FDSLSSTGYSST
+205 FDSLSSTSASST
-217 KDVTVSSGYSSTA
+217 KNVTVSSGYSSTA

-255 GVDTSKNTNAK
+255 GVDTSKNTNATT
-266 ATITPRVIGP
+266 TITPRVIGP

-286 QQTMTIKKN
+286 QQSMTIKRT

-302 PSVVTGNSS
+302 PSVVTGSGSS
-311 STVSGAKFVY
+311 AVSGAKFVY
-321 KFLEKRSPA
+321 RFVNGDKLENTSK
-330 VADKS
+330 
-335 EYVLSDSSYYMQV
+335 YMQV
-348 YDGSITPYRVTS
+348 YTGSITPYQVTTE
-360 GPVKVRVYVEGY
+360 GPVRVRAYVEGY
-372 VNNDDPD
+372 VDNNNPE

-390 TDSTANGVSIDYK
+390 TDSTANGLSIDYEQE
-403 NESTKFKMN
+403 NTKFKMN
-412 NGTYVLACKD
+412 NGTYVLAYKD
-422 TNNGTDVV
+422 TNNGYDVD
-430 FTDGTEIVTALTL
+430 FTDGTSIVTKFSL

-450 NATADAKRVTWTT
+450 NAAADAKRVTWTT
-463 NAPEVARFGV
+463 NDPSVARFGT
-473 NNSYTGDEATLTT
+473 NNSYTGDVATLTT

-501 KATMTFTVWL
+501 KATMTFTVWQ
-511 AREYDKIVTKPD
+511 AREYDQIVTKPD
-523 IPTAISSR
+523 IPTAISNR
-531 EDAFNSFSQ
+531 EDAFNAFSQ
-540 QLVTVHLS
+540 QYVTVHLS

-554 SLPMKNVQFM
+554 SLPMKDVQFVN
-564 DSSTIQLKGWIDGFD
+564 SSTIQLKGTIDGFD
-579 TLNRVAYFPKTSGA
+579 TLNRIAYFPKSGVS
-593 DVIESGTATVSDI
+593 DVIESGKATLSDI

-628 TASITGTNKTLK
+628 TASTQSNKKLTS
-640 TFTWYDN
+640 FTWYDN
-647 NNKAVKTESVYSTS
+647 NDKAVKAETVSNKVTH
-661 GTAVATRTSTLNLSD
+661 TSTLNLSD
-676 FITSAGSYGF
+676 FVTSAGTYGF
-686 YCVISGGNTG
+686 YCVINGSGN
-696 NNTSTST
+696 ST
-703 INTRTAMIT
+703 IKTRTAIIT

-819 VRLTLEE
+819 VRLMLEE
-826 DATYVMLDGG
+826 DASYVMLDGG
-836 KLSDAVKKA
+836 KLSDAVRKA

-943 SVYGSGLSSVKFGTA
+943 SVYGSGLSYVRFGTA

-1028 DTHSVYSTGATF
+1028 DTHPVYSTGATF

-1159 SGNGLVNGISTKNP
+1159 YGNGLVNGISTKNP

>member
-1 MENYEFER
+1 
-9 GALMKRTFGKIL
+9 MKRTFGKIL

-43 DTSAYLAP
+43 DTNAYLAP
-51 GSNETFTYSY
+51 GFDETFTYSY
-61 TGTTGSA
+61 TGTGTGTPPDMSQ
-68 PNMAELFW
+68 LFW
-76 VSSKEDVATVTN
+76 VSGNEKVATVTN
-88 SKAPNS
+88 TPDGS
-94 SKETQT
+94 SSSRAEQT
-100 VTAVSAGTTTISV
+100 VEAVAAGSTTISV
-113 WKNEADYKKNGSNY
+113 WKNHEDYNKYKNSY
-127 YSGSALKTWTVT
+127 YSSSALKTWNVT
-139 VTEWKVTLSFS
+139 VTGWKVVLSFS
-150 GSSSG
+150 GSNSG
-155 WYYGSGSSSTTTISA
+155 WYGSGSSTGTTINA
-170 GEKKTLTATVTGPQG
+170 GSKATLTATVTGPAG
-185 KVANAK
+185 KVENAE
-191 VKFEVASGNQTMLH
+191 VKFTTADKTIALLDNN
-205 FDSLSSTGYSST
+205 SSNTQVTKPVSTTSSNWGSSSATTG
-217 KDVTVSSGYSSTA
+217 TA
-230 TSGTAAVDVYGG
+230 TVDVYGG
-242 SKGGFVTITATIV
+242 TMGGYVDITATVMV
-255 GVDTSKNTNAK
+255 GNTAVNLSTNPDAT
-266 ATITPRVIGP
+266 ATITPYINGP
-276 ESWTVSLPTA
+276 EGWTVSLPENQRTL
-286 QQTMTIKKN
+286 TIKKTDN
-295 DYSQKLT
+295 TQYLKPT
-302 PSVVTGNSS
+302 ATGLSG
-311 STVSGAKFVY
+311 STQPEFVY
-321 KFLEKRSPA
+321 KFVNGS
-330 VADKS
+330 S
-335 EYVLSDSSYYMQV
+335 LSDSSDYMQIASN
-348 YDGSITPYRVTS
+348 GRITPRKTCQNV
-360 GPVKVRVYVEGY
+360 VVRVYVKGY
-372 VNNDDPD
+372 TGDTN
-379 AYPYAEASIMI
+379 PYAETSITI
-390 TDSTANGVSIDYK
+390 TDSTANGLSIDYK
-403 NESTKFKMN
+403 NENTKFKMN

-422 TNNGTDVV
+422 TDNGKDVD
-430 FTDGTEIVTALTL
+430 FADGTCIVTALDL

-450 NATADAKRVTWTT
+450 NAAADARRVTWKTDD
-463 NAPEVARFGV
+463 ASVARFGV
-473 NNSYTGDEATLTT
+473 NNSYTGDVATLTT
-486 TGAGSVTVTAEVDGK
+486 TGTGSVTVTAEVDGK
-501 KATMTFTVWL
+501 KASMTFYVWL
-511 AREYDKIVTKPD
+511 AREYDQIVTKPD

-531 EDAFNSFSQ
+531 EDAFNSFSEQ
-540 QLVTVHLS
+540 YVTVHLS
-548 RTDGTV
+548 RTDGTA
-554 SLPMKNVQFM
+554 SLPMKNVQFVS
-564 DSSTIQLKGWIDGFD
+564 SSTIQLKGWIDGFD
-579 TLNRVAYFPKTSGA
+579 SLNRIAYFPKSGVSDVITSGEA
-593 DVIESGTATVSDI
+593 KLSNI

-628 TASITGTNKTLK
+628 TASIQNNKKLTS
-640 TFTWYDN
+640 FTWYDN
-647 NNKAVKTESVYSTS
+647 NDKAIKAETVSNKVTY
-661 GTAVATRTSTLNLSD
+661 TSTLNLSD
-676 FITSAGSYGF
+676 FVTSAGTYGF
-686 YCVISGGNTG
+686 YCVINGSD
-696 NNTSTST
+696 SST
-703 INTRTAMIT
+703 IKTRTAIIT

-722 PSASSVKPGDT
+722 PSASSVKPGNT

-826 DATYVMLDGG
+826 DASYVMLDGG

-1028 DTHSVYSTGATF
+1028 DTHPVYSTGATF

-1159 SGNGLVNGISTKNP
+1159 YGNGLVNGISTKNP

-1269 ADQSAV
+1269 ADRSAV

>member
-1 MENYEFER
+1 
-9 GALMKRTFGKIL
+9 MKRTFGKIL

-32 MVPAVLAASAT
+32 MVPAVLAAPAT
-43 DTSAYLAP
+43 TTGNPQYLAL
-51 GSNETFTYSY
+51 GDT
-61 TGTTGSA
+61 
-68 PNMAELFW
+68 AELTCAGAKYW
-76 VSSKEDVATVTN
+76 VSSN
-88 SKAPNS
+88 PS
-94 SKETQT
+94 
-100 VTAVSAGTTTISV
+100 AVSVTKTATGRATITALSTTSSGWGYGTATISAYE
-113 WKNEADYKKNGSNY
+113 KESDYTSTNYADRHD
-127 YSGSALKTWTVT
+127 ARMTWSVT
-139 VTEWKVTLSFS
+139 VSEWKVTLSFS

-155 WYYGSGSSSTTTISA
+155 WNYGYGSSSTTTISA

-191 VKFEVASGNQTMLH
+191 VKFEVAASNKDMLH

-255 GVDTSKNTNAK
+255 GVDTSKNTNATT
-266 ATITPRVIGP
+266 TITPRVIGP

-286 QQTMTIKKN
+286 QQSMTIKRT

-302 PSVVTGNSS
+302 PSVVTGSGSS
-311 STVSGAKFVY
+311 AVSGAKFVY
-321 KFLEKRSPA
+321 RFVNGDKLENTSK
-330 VADKS
+330 
-335 EYVLSDSSYYMQV
+335 YMQV
-348 YDGSITPYRVTS
+348 YTGSITPYQVTTE
-360 GPVKVRVYVEGY
+360 GPVRVRAYVEGY
-372 VNNDDPD
+372 VDNNNPE

-390 TDSTANGVSIDYK
+390 TDSTANGLSIDYEQE
-403 NESTKFKMN
+403 NTKFKMN
-412 NGTYVLACKD
+412 NGTYVLAYKD
-422 TNNGTDVV
+422 TNNGYDVD
-430 FTDGTEIVTALTL
+430 FTDGTSIVTKFSL

-450 NATADAKRVTWTT
+450 NAAADAKRVTWTT
-463 NAPEVARFGV
+463 NAPEVARFGT
-473 NNSYTGDEATLTT
+473 NNSYTGDVATLTT
-486 TGAGSVTVTAEVDGK
+486 TGAGNVTVTAEVDGK
-501 KATMTFTVWL
+501 KATMNFVVWQ

-531 EDAFNSFSQ
+531 EDAFNAFSQ
-540 QLVTVHLS
+540 QYVTVHLS
-548 RTDGTV
+548 RTDGKV
-554 SLPMKNVQFM
+554 SLPMKDVQFV
-564 DSSTIQLKGWIDGFD
+564 DSSKIQLKGWIDGFD
-579 TLNRVAYFPKTSGA
+579 TVNRIAYFPDPSAKADNGTDSL
-593 DVIESGTATVSDI
+593 DVITSDNTATLSDI
-606 MIINQPQDA
+606 IILNQPQDA

-628 TASITGTNKTLK
+628 QASTRNSKTLS

-647 NNKAVKTESVYSTS
+647 NDKAIKTESIT
-661 GTAVATRTSTLNLSD
+661 GTKYTHTSTLNLSD
-676 FITSAGSYGF
+676 FVTSAGTYGF
-686 YCVISGGNTG
+686 YCVIKANDGS
-696 NNTSTST
+696 SVK
-703 INTRTAMIT
+703 TRTAIIT

-722 PSASSVKPGDT
+722 LSASSVKPGDT

-808 KITVTVPAAED
+808 KITVTVPTAED
-819 VRLTLEE
+819 VQLMLEE
-826 DATYVMLDGG
+826 DASYVMLDGG

-869 SSSISAGN
+869 SSSISASN

-910 IATGKLVI
+910 IATGKLII

-1063 SVVGGKLYTQYSKIN
+1063 RVVGGKLYTQYSKIN

-1159 SGNGLVNGISTKNP
+1159 YGNGLVNGISTKNP

-1269 ADQSAV
+1269 ADRSAV

>member
-1 MENYEFER
+1 
-9 GALMKRTFGKIL
+9 MKRTFGKIL

-32 MVPAVLAASAT
+32 MVPAVLAAPAT
-43 DTSAYLAP
+43 TTGNPQYLAL
-51 GSNETFTYSY
+51 GDT
-61 TGTTGSA
+61 
-68 PNMAELFW
+68 AELTCAGAKYW
-76 VSSKEDVATVTN
+76 VSSNPD
-88 SKAPNS
+88 
-94 SKETQT
+94 
-100 VTAVSAGTTTISV
+100 AVSVAMTKTGKATITALATTSSGWGYGTATISAYE
-113 WKNEADYKKNGSNY
+113 KESDYTSTNYADRHD
-127 YSGSALKTWTVT
+127 ARMTWSVT
-139 VTEWKVTLSFS
+139 VSEWKVTLSFS

-155 WYYGSGSSSTTTISA
+155 WNYGYGSSSTTTISA

-191 VKFEVASGNQTMLH
+191 VKFEVAASNKDMLH

-255 GVDTSKNTNAK
+255 GVDTSKNTNATT
-266 ATITPRVIGP
+266 TITPRVIGP

-286 QQTMTIKKN
+286 QQSMTIKRT

-302 PSVVTGNSS
+302 PSVVTGSGS
-311 STVSGAKFVY
+311 AAVSGAKFVY
-321 KFLEKRSPA
+321 RFVNGDKLENTSK
-330 VADKS
+330 
-335 EYVLSDSSYYMQV
+335 YMQV
-348 YDGSITPYRVTS
+348 YTDGSITPYQVTE
-360 GPVKVRVYVEGY
+360 GPVRVRAYVEGY
-372 VNNDDPD
+372 VDNNNPG

-390 TDSTANGVSIDYK
+390 TDSTANGLSIDYEQE
-403 NESTKFKMN
+403 NTKFKMN
-412 NGTYVLACKD
+412 NGTYVLAYKD
-422 TNNGTDVV
+422 TNNGYDVD
-430 FTDGTEIVTALTL
+430 FTDGTSIVTKFSL

-450 NATADAKRVTWTT
+450 NAAADAKRVTWTT
-463 NAPEVARFGV
+463 NDPSVARFGT
-473 NNSYTGDEATLTT
+473 NNSYTGDVATLTT

-501 KATMTFTVWL
+501 KATMTFTVWQ
-511 AREYDKIVTKPD
+511 AREYDQIVTKPD
-523 IPTAISSR
+523 IPTAISNR
-531 EDAFNSFSQ
+531 EDAFNAFSQ
-540 QLVTVHLS
+540 QYVTVHLS

-554 SLPMKNVQFM
+554 SLPMKDVQFVN
-564 DSSTIQLKGWIDGFD
+564 SSTIQLKGTIDGFD
-579 TLNRVAYFPKTSGA
+579 TLNRIAYFPKSGVS
-593 DVIESGTATVSDI
+593 DVIESGKATLSDI

-628 TASITGTNKTLK
+628 TASTQSNKKLAS
-640 TFTWYDN
+640 FTWYDN
-647 NNKAVKTESVYSTS
+647 NDKAVKAETVSNKVTH
-661 GTAVATRTSTLNLSD
+661 TSTLNLSD
-676 FITSAGSYGF
+676 FVTSAGTYGF
-686 YCVISGGNTG
+686 YCVINGSGN
-696 NNTSTST
+696 ST
-703 INTRTAMIT
+703 IKTRTAIIT

-808 KITVTVPAAED
+808 KITVTVPTAED
-819 VRLTLEE
+819 VRLMLEE

-1028 DTHSVYSTGATF
+1028 DTHPVYSTGATF

-1159 SGNGLVNGISTKNP
+1159 YGNGLVNGISTKNP

-1269 ADQSAV
+1269 TDQSAV

>member
-1 MENYEFER
+1 
-9 GALMKRTFGKIL
+9 MKRTFGKIL

-32 MVPAVLAASAT
+32 MVPAVLAAPETGTAQ
-43 DTSAYLAP
+43 YLAL
-51 GSNETFTYSY
+51 GDT
-61 TGTTGSA
+61 
-68 PNMAELFW
+68 AELTCAGAKYW
-76 VSSKEDVATVTN
+76 VSSNPD
-88 SKAPNS
+88 
-94 SKETQT
+94 
-100 VTAVSAGTTTISV
+100 AVSVAMTKAGKATITALATTSSGWGYGGVTISAYEN
-113 WKNEADYKKNGSNY
+113 KTDATGTYEQKKP
-127 YSGSALKTWTVT
+127 ARMTWSVA
-139 VTEWKVTLSFS
+139 VSEWKVTLSFS
-150 GSSSG
+150 GSNSG
-155 WYYGSGSSSTTTISA
+155 WNYGYGSSSTTTISA

-463 NAPEVARFGV
+463 NDPSVARFGT

-486 TGAGSVTVTAEVDGK
+486 TGTGSVTVTAEVDGK
-501 KATMTFTVWL
+501 KASMTFYVWL
-511 AREYDKIVTKPD
+511 AREYDQIVTKPD
-523 IPTAISSR
+523 IPTAISNR
-531 EDAFNSFSQ
+531 EDAFNAFSQ
-540 QLVTVHLS
+540 QYVTVHLS

-554 SLPMKNVQFM
+554 SLPMKDVQFVN
-564 DSSTIQLKGWIDGFD
+564 SSTIQLKGLINGFD
-579 TLNRVAYFPKTSGA
+579 SLNRIAYFPKSGVS
-593 DVIESGTATVSDI
+593 DVIQSGKAELSDI

-628 TASITGTNKTLK
+628 TASTQNSKTLS

-647 NNKAVKTESVYSTS
+647 NDKAVKTESVGNKVTH
-661 GTAVATRTSTLNLSD
+661 TSTLNLSD
-676 FITSAGSYGF
+676 FVTSAGTYGF
-686 YCVISGGNTG
+686 YCVINGS
-696 NNTSTST
+696 NNST
-703 INTRTAMIT
+703 IKTRTAIIT

-775 RTGSSVTLTAKSGGT
+775 RTGSAVTLTAKSGGT

-845 TSTTPSTFSFTLP
+845 TSTTPSAFSFTLP

-1063 SVVGGKLYTQYSKIN
+1063 SVIGGKLYTQYSKIN

-1159 SGNGLVNGISTKNP
+1159 YGNGLVNGISTKNP

>member
-1 MENYEFER
+1 
-9 GALMKRTFGKIL
+9 MKRTFGKIL

-43 DTSAYLAP
+43 DTNAYLAP
-51 GSNETFTYSY
+51 GFDETFTYSY
-61 TGTTGSA
+61 TGTGTA
-68 PNMAELFW
+68 PDMSQLFW
-76 VSSKEDVATVTN
+76 VSGNEKVATVTN
-88 SKAPNS
+88 APDGSSISKAS
-94 SKETQT
+94 QT
-100 VTAVSAGTTTISV
+100 VTAVAAGSTTISV
-113 WKNEADYKKNGSNY
+113 WKNQEDYNKNKNSY
-127 YSGSALKTWTVT
+127 YSSALKTWNVT
-139 VTEWKVTLSFS
+139 VTGWKVVLSFS

-155 WYYGSGSSSTTTISA
+155 WYGSGSSTGTTINA
-170 GEKKTLTATVTGPQG
+170 GSKATLTATVTGPAG
-185 KVANAK
+185 KVENAK
-191 VKFEVASGNQTMLH
+191 VQFTTADKTIALLDNN
-205 FDSLSSTGYSST
+205 SSNDQVTKPVSTTSSSWGSSSATTG
-217 KDVTVSSGYSSTA
+217 TA
-230 TSGTAAVDVYGG
+230 TVDVYGG
-242 SKGGFVTITATIV
+242 TMGGYVDITATVMV
-255 GVDTSKNTNAK
+255 GGMAVNLSTNPDAT
-266 ATITPRVIGP
+266 ATITPYINGP
-276 ESWTVSLPTA
+276 EGWTVSLPENQRTL
-286 QQTMTIKKN
+286 TIKKTDN
-295 DYSQKLT
+295 TQYLKPT
-302 PSVVTGNSS
+302 VTGLSG
-311 STVSGAKFVY
+311 STQPEFVY
-321 KFLEKRSPA
+321 KFVNGS
-330 VADKS
+330 S
-335 EYVLSDSSYYMQV
+335 LSDSSTYMQIASN
-348 YDGSITPYRVTS
+348 GRITPRMTCQNV
-360 GPVKVRVYVEGY
+360 VVRVYVKGY
-372 VNNDDPD
+372 TGDTN
-379 AYPYAEASIMI
+379 PYAETSITI

-403 NESTKFKMN
+403 TEDTKFKMN
-412 NGTYVLACKD
+412 NGTYVLAYKD
-422 TNNGTDVV
+422 TNNGTSVEFD
-430 FTDGTEIVTALTL
+430 DGTRIVTALEL

-450 NATADAKRVTWTT
+450 NAAADAKRVTWTT
-463 NAPEVARFGV
+463 NDPRVARFGT
-473 NNSYTGDEATLTT
+473 NNSYTGDVATLTT

-501 KATMTFTVWL
+501 KATMTFTVWQ
-511 AREYDKIVTKPD
+511 AREYDQIVTKPD
-523 IPTAISSR
+523 IPTAISNR
-531 EDAFNSFSQ
+531 EDAFNAFSQ
-540 QLVTVHLS
+540 QYVTVHLS

-554 SLPMKNVQFM
+554 SLPMKDVQFVN
-564 DSSTIQLKGWIDGFD
+564 SSTIQLKGTIDGFD
-579 TLNRVAYFPKTSGA
+579 TLNRIAYFPKSGVS
-593 DVIESGTATVSDI
+593 DVIQSGKAELSDI

-628 TASITGTNKTLK
+628 TASTQKNKKLTS
-640 TFTWYDN
+640 FTWYDN
-647 NNKAVKTESVYSTS
+647 NDKAVKAETVNNKVTY
-661 GTAVATRTSTLNLSD
+661 TSTLNLSD
-676 FITSAGSYGF
+676 FVTSAGTYGF
-686 YCVISGGNTG
+686 YCVINGSGN
-696 NNTSTST
+696 ST
-703 INTRTAMIT
+703 IKTRTAIIT

-762 TVTEGSDVVTLNS
+762 TVTEGGDVVALNS

-808 KITVTVPAAED
+808 KITVTVPAAQD
-819 VRLTLEE
+819 VQLMLEE

-836 KLSDAVKKA
+836 KLSDAVRKA

-910 IATGKLVI
+910 IATGKIVV

-943 SVYGSGLSSVKFGTA
+943 SVYGSGLSYVRFGTA

-1040 KSMAIADELAPESN
+1040 KSMAIADELAPESG

-1063 SVVGGKLYTQYSKIN
+1063 RVTGGKLYTQYSKIN

-1159 SGNGLVNGISTKNP
+1159 YGNGLVNGISTKNP

>member
-1 MENYEFER
+1 MEICSDKNYEFER

-21 SFALVLAMVLS
+21 SFALVLAMVLA
-32 MVPAVLAASAT
+32 MVPAVLAAPKVGDAQYLALGETANLTCTGAKFWISSNPSAVSVT
-43 DTSAYLAP
+43 KTATGRATITALSTTSSGWGYGTATISAYEKE
-51 GSNETFTYSY
+51 SDY
-61 TGTTGSA
+61 TS
-68 PNMAELFW
+68 
-76 VSSKEDVATVTN
+76 TN
-88 SKAPNS
+88 Y
-94 SKETQT
+94 
-100 VTAVSAGTTTISV
+100 
-113 WKNEADYKKNGSNY
+113 ADRHD
-127 YSGSALKTWTVT
+127 ALMTWSVT
-139 VTEWKVTLSFS
+139 VSEWKVTLSLS
-150 GSSSG
+150 GSNS
-155 WYYGSGSSSTTTISA
+155 YYGSTSTDIPA
-170 GEKKTLTATVTGPQG
+170 GQYKTLTATVTGPQG
-185 KVANAK
+185 KVKDAQ
-191 VKFEVASGNQTMLH
+191 VKFSVADADMIH
-205 FDSLSSTGYSST
+205 FDDLSRTGT
-217 KDVTVSSGYSSTA
+217 DIVKDVTVSGSNSSTA
-230 TSGTAAVDVYGG
+230 TSGTTSVKLYGG
-242 SKGGFVTITATIV
+242 SKGGYVTVTAKIIYNNDAVNEKNENATATV
-255 GVDTSKNTNAK
+255 RPYV
-266 ATITPRVIGP
+266 VGP
-276 ESWTVSLPTA
+276 EGWTVSLPDSQLAVTL
-286 QQTMTIKKN
+286 KKGRN
-295 DYSQKLT
+295 TNVLT
-302 PSVVTGNSS
+302 PTLKTSSNSS
-311 STVSGAKFVY
+311 AVSGTEFVY
-321 KFLEKRSPA
+321 KFVTTEGGK
-330 VADKS
+330 
-335 EYVLSDSSYYMQV
+335 EIESSTSTLMQIEPV
-348 YDGSITPYRVTS
+348 TYNNTASANITAYSTCAN
-360 GPVKVRVYVEGY
+360 VKVRVYVKGY
-372 VNNDDPD
+372 ETPGSPHAD
-379 AYPYAEASIMI
+379 AMI
-390 TDSTANGVSIDYK
+390 TVTDSTISSLQIGYK
-403 NESTKFKMN
+403 NSTTANKIAD
-412 NGTYVLACKD
+412 GSYVLGYKD
-422 TNNGTDVV
+422 STDK
-430 FTDGTEIVTALTL
+430 DGVTLSDGRRIVTSPVLAATVTSSKSGNEAVDAARVVWTVNNPSVATFADGSTETTASEVTL
-443 KATVDST
+443 K
-450 NATADAKRVTWTT
+450 
-463 NAPEVARFGV
+463 
-473 NNSYTGDEATLTT
+473 T
-486 TGAGSVTVTAEVDGK
+486 TGAGTVKITAKGDDKTAE
-501 KATMTFTVWL
+501 MTLTVWQ
-511 AREYDKIVTKPD
+511 AREYDNILTKPD
-523 IPTAISSR
+523 IPSAVSDAKQAITKFCEQYASVELKNVYNGRASLKIQESTVQFVSNTSSAIKLKGTL
-531 EDAFNSFSQ
+531 DAF
-540 QLVTVHLS
+540 
-548 RTDGTV
+548 D
-554 SLPMKNVQFM
+554 
-564 DSSTIQLKGWIDGFD
+564 TINKI
-579 TLNRVAYFPKTSGA
+579 AYFPATSGG
-593 DVIESGTATVSDI
+593 DVITSSTASVSSI
-606 MIINQPQDA
+606 MLIEEPQDA

-620 ATVGTLSV
+620 AAVGTLTV
-628 TASITGTNKTLK
+628 KASIIGTGKTLK

-647 NNKAVKTESVYSTS
+647 NNKVVDTQTVTNSASTY
-661 GTAVATRTSTLNLSD
+661 TSTLNLAD
-676 FITSAGSYGF
+676 FVTSAGTYGF
-686 YCVISGGNTG
+686 KCVITGGTDRV
-696 NNTSTST
+696 TET
-703 INTRTAMIT
+703 IETRTAIIT

-762 TVTEGSDVVTLNS
+762 TVTEGGDVVALNS

-808 KITVTVPAAED
+808 KITVTVPAAQD
-819 VRLTLEE
+819 VQLMLEE
-826 DATYVMLDGG
+826 DASYVMLDGG

-910 IATGKLVI
+910 IATGKIVV

-943 SVYGSGLSSVKFGTA
+943 SVYGSGLSYVRFGTA

-1063 SVVGGKLYTQYSKIN
+1063 RVTGGKLYTQYSKIN

-1159 SGNGLVNGISTKNP
+1159 YGNGLVNGISTKNP

-1269 ADQSAV
+1269 TDQSAV

>member
-32 MVPAVLAASAT
+32 MVPAVLAAPAVGG
-43 DTSAYLAP
+43 ALYLAP
-51 GSNETFTYSY
+51 GETKPLECKDVGGKTATYWRSSNDNAVRVAGGSDGTATITAVASSSSYYGYSA
-61 TGTTGSA
+61 TISA
-68 PNMAELFW
+68 YEKASDVN
-76 VSSKEDVATVTN
+76 SSSYNEALMTWEVTVTN
-88 SKAPNS
+88 
-94 SKETQT
+94 
-100 VTAVSAGTTTISV
+100 
-113 WKNEADYKKNGSNY
+113 
-127 YSGSALKTWTVT
+127 WTL
-139 VTEWKVTLSFS
+139 TL
-150 GSSSG
+150 
-155 WYYGSGSSSTTTISA
+155 STTT
-170 GEKKTLTATVTGPQG
+170 
-185 KVANAK
+185 
-191 VKFEVASGNQTMLH
+191 SGSY
-205 FDSLSSTGYSST
+205 DYGYGSSTS
-217 KDVTVSSGYSSTA
+217 
-230 TSGTAAVDVYGG
+230 AALE
-242 SKGGFVTITATIV
+242 
-255 GVDTSKNTNAK
+255 
-266 ATITPRVIGP
+266 P
-276 ESWTVSLPTA
+276 
-286 QQTMTIKKN
+286 
-295 DYSQKLT
+295 
-302 PSVVTGNSS
+302 
-311 STVSGAKFVY
+311 GA
-321 KFLEKRSPA
+321 S
-330 VADKS
+330 
-335 EYVLSDSSYYMQV
+335 
-348 YDGSITPYRVTS
+348 
-360 GPVKVRVYVEGY
+360 
-372 VNNDDPD
+372 
-379 AYPYAEASIMI
+379 
-390 TDSTANGVSIDYK
+390 
-403 NESTKFKMN
+403 
-412 NGTYVLACKD
+412 
-422 TNNGTDVV
+422 
-430 FTDGTEIVTALTL
+430 LTL
-443 KATVDST
+443 KATVTGPKGRAGDVIVGFASQYKSI
-450 NATADAKRVTWTT
+450 ATVGGAETT
-463 NAPEVARFGV
+463 IGSYYV
-473 NNSYTGDEATLTT
+473 NNSGNGESTVSVAAAGGNGPSVITAYLLKKVSTGGDWPEGSTTGTKDYKMVTDANGNPITKTFTVTVGGQAGYDLTLPDAQQNMTIVYNATLTKLT
-486 TGAGSVTVTAEVDGK
+486 PTLKRYGQNVSNKTFVYTSSDENTLIVGSDG
-501 KATMTFTVWL
+501 TL
-511 AREYDKIVTKPD
+511 YP
-523 IPTAISSR
+523 
-531 EDAFNSFSQ
+531 Q
-540 QLVTVHLS
+540 S
-548 RTDGTV
+548 RT
-554 SLPMKNVQFM
+554 
-564 DSSTIQLKGWIDGFD
+564 
-579 TLNRVAYFPKTSGA
+579 
-593 DVIESGTATVSDI
+593 GTATV
-606 MIINQPQDA
+606 
-615 TYKLN
+615 
-620 ATVGTLSV
+620 TVTVKGMTNTLSV
-628 TASITGTNKTLK
+628 TSNVTIVPTKADGLTIDVANATTKRELSKGNMFFGVMDTTKNGSSHITVPSEMLTSIQLTATVDSDTASDASRVQWSIPAASKNYISFASNSSKTTATGANVTVYMRKAGTKVTVNASVDGSKDATYTFDIWQGVCYKDAKAPAVAGPISSVIDTIKNLKERDIEVKLVQSDNTMYLPVKDATPVKGSDNKYTFRVELDGKYTSDKIFYYPINGNRTVTTDAVAISEITIEDQPESSVTYKLDGTSMKLTVSAYTGGN
-640 TFTWYDN
+640 TFTKFIWYN
-647 NNKAVKTESVYSTS
+647 GQSNAVKTDTSMNGKTYGISELDLSEVITAPGSYSFYCKIMVSDTNYVISNISSVSVGGEYFVQINLNNS
-661 GTAVATRTSTLNLSD
+661 GT
-676 FITSAGSYGF
+676 I
-686 YCVISGGNTG
+686 
-696 NNTSTST
+696 
-703 INTRTAMIT
+703 
-712 IGGDYNVKIT
+712 
-722 PSASSVKPGDT
+722 KPGDV
-733 VTLNAVPQ
+733 VTATATPQ
-741 QYNPARKTYTDV
+741 QYNPLTKKYVAV
-753 TGKTYTVSW
+753 TGKNPTISW
-762 TVTEGSDVVTLNS
+762 SSSDTAIAKVDATGTSVKVTAV
-775 RTGSSVTLTAKSGGT
+775 SGGT
-790 ATITAETTIDGNK
+790 AKLTAKTTIDGK
-803 YTGTQ
+803 DYTGT
-808 KITVTVPAAED
+808 KDITVTVPAAED

-958 SDSRGALYKGSSTSS
+958 NDSRGALYKGSSTSS

-1159 SGNGLVNGISTKNP
+1159 YGNGLVNGISTKNP

>member
-1 MENYEFER
+1 
-9 GALMKRTFGKIL
+9 MKRTFGKIL

-43 DTSAYLAP
+43 DTNAYLAP
-51 GSNETFTYSY
+51 GFDETFTYSY
-61 TGTTGSA
+61 TGTGTGTPPDMSQ
-68 PNMAELFW
+68 LFW
-76 VSSKEDVATVTN
+76 VSGNEKVATVTN
-88 SKAPNS
+88 TPDGS
-94 SKETQT
+94 SSSRAEQT
-100 VTAVSAGTTTISV
+100 VEAVAAGSTTISV
-113 WKNEADYKKNGSNY
+113 WKNHEDYNKYKNSY
-127 YSGSALKTWTVT
+127 YSSSALKTWNVT
-139 VTEWKVTLSFS
+139 VTGWKVVLSFS
-150 GSSSG
+150 GSNSG
-155 WYYGSGSSSTTTISA
+155 WYGSGSSTGTTINA
-170 GEKKTLTATVTGPQG
+170 GSKATLTATVTGPAG
-185 KVANAK
+185 KVENAE
-191 VKFEVASGNQTMLH
+191 VKFTTADKTIALLDNN
-205 FDSLSSTGYSST
+205 SSNTQVTKPVSTTSSNWGSSSATTG
-217 KDVTVSSGYSSTA
+217 TA
-230 TSGTAAVDVYGG
+230 TVDVYGG
-242 SKGGFVTITATIV
+242 TMGGYVDITATVMV
-255 GVDTSKNTNAK
+255 GNTAVNPSTNPDAT
-266 ATITPRVIGP
+266 ATITPYINGP
-276 ESWTVSLPTA
+276 EGWTVSLPENQRTL
-286 QQTMTIKKN
+286 TIKKTDN
-295 DYSQKLT
+295 TQYLKPT
-302 PSVVTGNSS
+302 ATGLSG
-311 STVSGAKFVY
+311 STQPEFVY
-321 KFLEKRSPA
+321 KFVNGS
-330 VADKS
+330 S
-335 EYVLSDSSYYMQV
+335 LSDSSDYMQIASN
-348 YDGSITPYRVTS
+348 GRITPRKTCQNV
-360 GPVKVRVYVEGY
+360 VVRVYVKGY
-372 VNNDDPD
+372 TGDTN
-379 AYPYAEASIMI
+379 PYAETSITI
-390 TDSTANGVSIDYK
+390 TDSTANGLSIDYK
-403 NESTKFKMN
+403 NENTKFKMN

-422 TNNGTDVV
+422 TDNGKDVD
-430 FTDGTEIVTALTL
+430 FADGTCIVTALDL

-450 NATADAKRVTWTT
+450 NAAADAKRVTWTT
-463 NAPEVARFGV
+463 NAPNVARFGI
-473 NNSYTGDEATLTT
+473 NNSYTGNEATLKT
-486 TGAGSVTVTAEVDGK
+486 TGTGSVTVTAEVDGK
-501 KATMTFTVWL
+501 KDTMTFYVWQ

-523 IPTAISSR
+523 IPTAISNR
-531 EDAFNSFSQ
+531 EDAFNAFSQ
-540 QLVTVHLS
+540 QYVTVHLS

-554 SLPMKNVQFM
+554 SLPMKDVQFVNN
-564 DSSTIQLKGWIDGFD
+564 SQIKLKGTINGFD
-579 TLNRVAYFPKTSGA
+579 TVNRIAYFPKSGVS
-593 DVIESGTATVSDI
+593 DTIQSGTATLSDI

-628 TASITGTNKTLK
+628 TASTQNSKTLS

-647 NNKAVKTESVYSTS
+647 NDKAVKTESVGNKVTH
-661 GTAVATRTSTLNLSD
+661 TSTLNLSD
-676 FITSAGSYGF
+676 FVTSAGTYGF
-686 YCVISGGNTG
+686 YCVINGTG
-696 NNTSTST
+696 NST
-703 INTRTAMIT
+703 IKTRTAIIT

-808 KITVTVPAAED
+808 KITVTVPAAQD
-819 VRLTLEE
+819 VQLMLEE

-836 KLSDAVKKA
+836 KLSDAVRKA

-910 IATGKLVI
+910 IATGKIVV

-943 SVYGSGLSSVKFGTA
+943 SVYGSGLSYVRFGTA

-1040 KSMAIADELAPESN
+1040 KSMAIADELAPESG

-1063 SVVGGKLYTQYSKIN
+1063 RVTGGKLYTQYSKIN

-1129 TFKVVQQTASSK
+1129 TFKVVQQTASSR

-1159 SGNGLVNGISTKNP
+1159 YGNGLVNGISTKNP

>member
-1 MENYEFER
+1 
-9 GALMKRTFGKIL
+9 MKRTFGKIL

-32 MVPAVLAASAT
+32 MVPAVLAAT
-43 DTSAYLAP
+43 TTGNPQYLAL
-51 GSNETFTYSY
+51 GDT
-61 TGTTGSA
+61 
-68 PNMAELFW
+68 AELTCAGAKYW
-76 VSSKEDVATVTN
+76 VSSNPD
-88 SKAPNS
+88 
-94 SKETQT
+94 
-100 VTAVSAGTTTISV
+100 AVSVAMTKTGKATITALATTSSGWGYGTATISAYE
-113 WKNEADYKKNGSNY
+113 KESDYTSTNYADRHD
-127 YSGSALKTWTVT
+127 ARMTWSVT
-139 VTEWKVTLSFS
+139 VSEWKVTLSFS

-155 WYYGSGSSSTTTISA
+155 WNYGYGSSSTTTISA

-185 KVANAK
+185 KVANAQVEFK
-191 VKFEVASGNQTMLH
+191 IASSDKEMLH
-205 FDSLSSTGYSST
+205 FDSLSSTSASST
-217 KDVTVSSGYSSTA
+217 KNVTVSSGYSSTA

-255 GVDTSKNTNAK
+255 GVDTSKNTNATT
-266 ATITPRVIGP
+266 TITPRVIGP

-286 QQTMTIKKN
+286 QQTMTIKRT

-302 PSVVTGNSS
+302 PSVVTGSGSS
-311 STVSGAKFVY
+311 AVSGAKFVY
-321 KFLEKRSPA
+321 RFVNGDKLENTSK
-330 VADKS
+330 
-335 EYVLSDSSYYMQV
+335 YMQV
-348 YDGSITPYRVTS
+348 YTDGSITPYQVTE
-360 GPVKVRVYVEGY
+360 GPVRVRAYVEGY
-372 VNNDDPD
+372 VDNKNPA

-390 TDSTANGVSIDYK
+390 TDSTANGLSIDYEQE
-403 NESTKFKMN
+403 NTKFKMN
-412 NGTYVLACKD
+412 NGTYVLAYKD
-422 TNNGTDVV
+422 TNNGYDVD
-430 FTDGTEIVTALTL
+430 FTDGTSIVTKFSL

-450 NATADAKRVTWTT
+450 NAAADAKRVTWTT
-463 NAPEVARFGV
+463 NDPSVARFGT
-473 NNSYTGDEATLTT
+473 NNSYTGDVATLTT

-501 KATMTFTVWL
+501 KATMTFTVWQ
-511 AREYDKIVTKPD
+511 AREYDQIVTKPD
-523 IPTAISSR
+523 IPTAISNR
-531 EDAFNSFSQ
+531 EDAFNAFSQ
-540 QLVTVHLS
+540 QYVTVHLS

-554 SLPMKNVQFM
+554 SLPMKDVQFVN
-564 DSSTIQLKGWIDGFD
+564 SSTIQLKGTIDGFD
-579 TLNRVAYFPKTSGA
+579 TLNRIAYFPKSGVS
-593 DVIESGTATVSDI
+593 DVIESGKATLSDI

-628 TASITGTNKTLK
+628 TASTQSNKKLTS
-640 TFTWYDN
+640 FTWYDN
-647 NNKAVKTESVYSTS
+647 NDKAVKAETVSNKVTH
-661 GTAVATRTSTLNLSD
+661 TSTLNLSD
-676 FITSAGSYGF
+676 FVTSAGTYGF
-686 YCVISGGNTG
+686 YCVINGSGN
-696 NNTSTST
+696 ST
-703 INTRTAMIT
+703 IKTRTAIIT

-722 PSASSVKPGDT
+722 PSASSVKPGNT

-808 KITVTVPAAED
+808 KITVTVPTAED
-819 VRLTLEE
+819 VRLMLEE
-826 DATYVMLDGG
+826 DASYVMLDGG

-943 SVYGSGLSSVKFGTA
+943 SVYGSGLSYVRFGTA

-1159 SGNGLVNGISTKNP
+1159 YGNGLVNGISTKNP

>member
-1 MENYEFER
+1 
-9 GALMKRTFGKIL
+9 MKRTFGKIL

-32 MVPAVLAASAT
+32 MVPAVLAAPKVGDAQYLALGETANLTCTGAKFWISSNPSAVSVT
-43 DTSAYLAP
+43 KTATGRATITALSTTSSGWGYGTATISAYEKE
-51 GSNETFTYSY
+51 SDY
-61 TGTTGSA
+61 TS
-68 PNMAELFW
+68 
-76 VSSKEDVATVTN
+76 TN
-88 SKAPNS
+88 Y
-94 SKETQT
+94 
-100 VTAVSAGTTTISV
+100 
-113 WKNEADYKKNGSNY
+113 ADRHD
-127 YSGSALKTWTVT
+127 ALMTWSVT
-139 VTEWKVTLSFS
+139 VSEWKVTLSFS

-501 KATMTFTVWL
+501 KATMTFYVWL
-511 AREYDKIVTKPD
+511 AREYDQIVTKPD
-523 IPTAISSR
+523 IPTAISNR
-531 EDAFNSFSQ
+531 EDAFNAFSQ
-540 QLVTVHLS
+540 QYVTVHLS

-554 SLPMKNVQFM
+554 SLPMKDVQFVN
-564 DSSTIQLKGWIDGFD
+564 SSTIQLKGTIDGFD
-579 TLNRVAYFPKTSGA
+579 TTNKIAYFPKSTVS
-593 DVIESGTATVSDI
+593 DVIQSGKAELSDI

-628 TASITGTNKTLK
+628 SASTQNGKSLTS
-640 TFTWYDN
+640 FTWYDN
-647 NNKAVKTESVYSTS
+647 NDKAVKAETVSYKVTY
-661 GTAVATRTSTLNLSD
+661 TSTLNLSD
-676 FITSAGSYGF
+676 FVTSAGTYGF
-686 YCVISGGNTG
+686 YCVINGSGN
-696 NNTSTST
+696 ST
-703 INTRTAMIT
+703 IKTRTAIIT

-803 YTGTQ
+803 YTGKQ

-826 DATYVMLDGG
+826 DASYVVLDGG

-1028 DTHSVYSTGATF
+1028 DTHPVYSTGATF

-1063 SVVGGKLYTQYSKIN
+1063 RVVGGKLYTQYSKIN

-1159 SGNGLVNGISTKNP
+1159 YGNGLVNGISTKNP

>member
-1 MENYEFER
+1 
-9 GALMKRTFGKIL
+9 MKRTFGKIL

-32 MVPAVLAASAT
+32 MVPAALAAPAKG
-43 DTSAYLAP
+43 DPLYLAP
-51 GSNETFTYSY
+51 GEIRTLTCSNVNGKTATYWRSSND
-61 TGTTGSA
+61 SA
-68 PNMAELFW
+68 
-76 VSSKEDVATVTN
+76 VRVV
-88 SKAPNS
+88 
-94 SKETQT
+94 
-100 VTAVSAGTTTISV
+100 G
-113 WKNEADYKKNGSNY
+113 GSN
-127 YSGSALKTWTVT
+127 
-139 VTEWKVTLSFS
+139 
-150 GSSSG
+150 
-155 WYYGSGSSSTTTISA
+155 
-170 GEKKTLTATVTGPQG
+170 
-185 KVANAK
+185 
-191 VKFEVASGNQTMLH
+191 
-205 FDSLSSTGYSST
+205 
-217 KDVTVSSGYSSTA
+217 
-230 TSGTAAVDVYGG
+230 
-242 SKGGFVTITATIV
+242 
-255 GVDTSKNTNAK
+255 
-266 ATITPRVIGP
+266 
-276 ESWTVSLPTA
+276 
-286 QQTMTIKKN
+286 
-295 DYSQKLT
+295 
-302 PSVVTGNSS
+302 
-311 STVSGAKFVY
+311 
-321 KFLEKRSPA
+321 
-330 VADKS
+330 
-335 EYVLSDSSYYMQV
+335 
-348 YDGSITPYRVTS
+348 
-360 GPVKVRVYVEGY
+360 
-372 VNNDDPD
+372 
-379 AYPYAEASIMI
+379 
-390 TDSTANGVSIDYK
+390 
-403 NESTKFKMN
+403 
-412 NGTYVLACKD
+412 
-422 TNNGTDVV
+422 
-430 FTDGTEIVTALTL
+430 
-443 KATVDST
+443 
-450 NATADAKRVTWTT
+450 
-463 NAPEVARFGV
+463 
-473 NNSYTGDEATLTT
+473 
-486 TGAGSVTVTAEVDGK
+486 
-501 KATMTFTVWL
+501 
-511 AREYDKIVTKPD
+511 
-523 IPTAISSR
+523 
-531 EDAFNSFSQ
+531 
-540 QLVTVHLS
+540 
-548 RTDGTV
+548 
-554 SLPMKNVQFM
+554 
-564 DSSTIQLKGWIDGFD
+564 
-579 TLNRVAYFPKTSGA
+579 
-593 DVIESGTATVSDI
+593 
-606 MIINQPQDA
+606 
-615 TYKLN
+615 
-620 ATVGTLSV
+620 
-628 TASITGTNKTLK
+628 
-640 TFTWYDN
+640 
-647 NNKAVKTESVYSTS
+647 
-661 GTAVATRTSTLNLSD
+661 
-676 FITSAGSYGF
+676 
-686 YCVISGGNTG
+686 
-696 NNTSTST
+696 
-703 INTRTAMIT
+703 
-712 IGGDYNVKIT
+712 
-722 PSASSVKPGDT
+722 
-733 VTLNAVPQ
+733 
-741 QYNPARKTYTDV
+741 
-753 TGKTYTVSW
+753 
-762 TVTEGSDVVTLNS
+762 
-775 RTGSSVTLTAKSGGT
+775 GT
-790 ATITAETTIDGNK
+790 ATITAVASSSSSYYGYSATISAYENASDVNSSSYKEALMTWEVTVTNWAITLSTTTSGSYDYGYGSSTSAALEPGASLTLKAKVTGPKGRADDVIVGFASENESVATVGGAKTAIGSYYVNNSGNGESTVSVAAAGGNGPSVITAYLLKKVSTGGDWPEGSTTGTKDYKMVTDASGNPITKTLTVTVGGQAGYDLTLPDAQQNLTIVYNATLTKLTPTLKRYGQNVSNKTFVYTSSDKNTLIVGSDGTLYPQSRTGTATVTVTVKGMTTLSVTSNVTIVPTKADGLTIDVANATTKRELSKGNLFFGVMDTTKNGNNNITVPSEMLTSIQLTATVNSDTASDASRVQWSIPAASKGYIAFNGNKTTATGASVTVNMLKAGTKVTVNASVDGSKDATYTFDIWQGICYKDAKAPAVAGPISSVIDTIKNLKERDIEVTLVQSDNTMYLPVKDATPVKGNDNKYTFRVELDGKYTSDKIFYYPINGNRTVTTDAVAISEITIEDQPESSVTYKLDGTSMKLSVSAYTSGAKKFNKFIWYNGQSNAVKTDTSMNGKTYGISELDLSEVITAPGSYSFYCKIMVSDTNYVISNISSVSVGGEYFVQINLNNSGTIKPGDVVTATATPQQYNPLTKKYVAVTGKNPTISWSSSDTAIAKVDATGTSVKVTAVSGGTAKLTAKTTIDGK
-803 YTGTQ
+803 EYTGT
-808 KITVTVPAAED
+808 KDITVTVPAAED

-826 DATYVMLDGG
+826 DASYVMLDGG

-943 SVYGSGLSSVKFGTA
+943 SVYGSGLSYVRFGTA

-979 SYYVSTGTTLLKNV
+979 SYYVSMGTTLLKNV

-1028 DTHSVYSTGATF
+1028 DTHPVYSTGATF

-1063 SVVGGKLYTQYSKIN
+1063 SVIGGKLYTQYSKIN

-1159 SGNGLVNGISTKNP
+1159 YGNGLVNGISTKNP

-1269 ADQSAV
+1269 TDQSAV

>member
-1 MENYEFER
+1 
-9 GALMKRTFGKIL
+9 MKRTFGKIL

-32 MVPAVLAASAT
+32 MVPVVLAAPAT
-43 DTSAYLAP
+43 TTDNSRYLAL
-51 GSNETFTYSY
+51 GDT
-61 TGTTGSA
+61 
-68 PNMAELFW
+68 AELTCAGAKYW
-76 VSSKEDVATVTN
+76 VSSNPDAVSVAMTKIGKATITALSTTSSGWGYGTVTI
-88 SKAPNS
+88 
-94 SKETQT
+94 
-100 VTAVSAGTTTISV
+100 SAYEKKIDDTST
-113 WKNEADYKKNGSNY
+113 NYADRRD
-127 YSGSALKTWTVT
+127 ALMTWSVT
-139 VTEWKVTLSFS
+139 VSEWKVTLSFS

-155 WYYGSGSSSTTTISA
+155 WNYGYGSSSTTTISA

-191 VKFEVASGNQTMLH
+191 VKFEVAASNKDMLH

-255 GVDTSKNTNAK
+255 GVDTSKNTNATT
-266 ATITPRVIGP
+266 TITPRVIGP

-286 QQTMTIKKN
+286 QQSMTIKRT

-302 PSVVTGNSS
+302 PSVVTGSGSS
-311 STVSGAKFVY
+311 AVSGAKFVY
-321 KFLEKRSPA
+321 RF
-330 VADKS
+330 VKS
-335 EYVLSDSSYYMQV
+335 ENELENTSKYMQV
-348 YDGSITPYRVTS
+348 YTDGSITPYQVTTE
-360 GPVKVRVYVEGY
+360 GPVRVRVYVEGY

-390 TDSTANGVSIDYK
+390 TDSTANGLSIDYEQE
-403 NESTKFKMN
+403 NTKFKMN

-422 TNNGTDVV
+422 TDNGKDVD
-430 FTDGTEIVTALTL
+430 FADGTCIVTALDL

-450 NATADAKRVTWTT
+450 NAAADAKRVTWKTDD
-463 NAPEVARFGV
+463 ASVARFGV
-473 NNSYTGDEATLTT
+473 NNSYTGDVATLTT
-486 TGAGSVTVTAEVDGK
+486 TGTGRVTVTAEVDGK
-501 KATMTFTVWL
+501 KATMTFTVWQ
-511 AREYDKIVTKPD
+511 AREYDQIVTKPD
-523 IPTAISSR
+523 IPTAISNR
-531 EDAFNSFSQ
+531 EDAFNAFSQ
-540 QLVTVHLS
+540 QYVTVHLS

-554 SLPMKNVQFM
+554 SLPMKDVQFVN
-564 DSSTIQLKGWIDGFD
+564 SSTIQLKGTIDGFD
-579 TLNRVAYFPKTSGA
+579 TLNRIAYFPKSGVS
-593 DVIESGTATVSDI
+593 DVIESGKATLSDI

-628 TASITGTNKTLK
+628 TASTQSNKKLTS
-640 TFTWYDN
+640 FTWYDN
-647 NNKAVKTESVYSTS
+647 NDKAVKAETVSNKVTH
-661 GTAVATRTSTLNLSD
+661 TSTLNLSD
-676 FITSAGSYGF
+676 FVTSAGTYGF
-686 YCVISGGNTG
+686 YCVINGSGN
-696 NNTSTST
+696 ST
-703 INTRTAMIT
+703 IKTRTAIIT

-819 VRLTLEE
+819 VRLMLEE

-943 SVYGSGLSSVKFGTA
+943 SVYGSGLSSVRFGTA

-1063 SVVGGKLYTQYSKIN
+1063 RVVGGKLYTQYSKIN

-1159 SGNGLVNGISTKNP
+1159 YGNGLVNGISTKNP

-1206 FTDNKQNQYYYEP
+1206 FTDNKQNQKYSIGISEMSASP
-1219 VLWASSK
+1219 VRIL
-1226 GIVNGATAT
+1226 
-1235 TFDPDGK
+1235 
-1242 ITREQIAAI
+1242 AAI
-1251 LYRYAGSPAAS
+1251 LP
-1262 SSALNGF
+1262 
-1269 ADQSAV
+1269 V
-1275 SSYAVTAMQWAVG
+1275 
-1288 NGIITGVSTN
+1288 
-1298 GRTTL
+1298 
-1303 SAKNNAT
+1303 AT
-1310 RAQVS
+1310 PRS
-1315 VMLHRFLTMEQ
+1315 

>member
-1 MENYEFER
+1 
-9 GALMKRTFGKIL
+9 MKRTFGKIL

-32 MVPAVLAASAT
+32 MVPAVLAAPKAG
-43 DTSAYLAP
+43 DPQYLAL
-51 GSNETFTYSY
+51 GETANLTC
-61 TGTTGSA
+61 TGA
-68 PNMAELFW
+68 KYW
-76 VSSKEDVATVTN
+76 VSSN
-88 SKAPNS
+88 PS
-94 SKETQT
+94 
-100 VTAVSAGTTTISV
+100 AVSVTKMANGRATITALSTTSSGWGYGTATISAYE
-113 WKNEADYKKNGSNY
+113 KESDYTSTNYADRRD
-127 YSGSALKTWTVT
+127 ALMTWSVT
-139 VTEWKVTLSFS
+139 VSEWKVTLSFS

-155 WYYGSGSSSTTTISA
+155 WNYGYGSSSTTTISA

-191 VKFEVASGNQTMLH
+191 VKFEVAASNKDMLH

-242 SKGGFVTITATIV
+242 SKGGFVTITATIKN
-255 GVDTSKNTNAK
+255 VDVSKNTNATT
-266 ATITPRVIGP
+266 TITPRVIGP

-286 QQTMTIKKN
+286 QQSMTIKRT

-302 PSVVTGNSS
+302 PSVVTGSGSS
-311 STVSGAKFVY
+311 AVSGAKFVY
-321 KFLEKRSPA
+321 RFVNGDKLENTSK
-330 VADKS
+330 
-335 EYVLSDSSYYMQV
+335 YMQV
-348 YDGSITPYRVTS
+348 YTGSITPYQVTTE
-360 GPVKVRVYVEGY
+360 GPVRVRAYVEGY
-372 VNNDDPD
+372 VDNNNPE
-379 AYPYAEASIMI
+379 AYPYAEAAIMI
-390 TDSTANGVSIDYK
+390 TDSTANGLSIDYEQE
-403 NESTKFKMN
+403 NTKFKMN
-412 NGTYVLACKD
+412 NGTYVLAYKD
-422 TNNGTDVV
+422 TNNGYDVD
-430 FTDGTEIVTALTL
+430 FTDGTSIVTKFSL

-450 NATADAKRVTWTT
+450 NAAADAKRVTWTT
-463 NAPEVARFGV
+463 NDPSVARFGT
-473 NNSYTGDEATLTT
+473 NNSYTGDVATLTT

-501 KATMTFTVWL
+501 KATMTFTVWQ
-511 AREYDKIVTKPD
+511 AREYDQIVTKPD
-523 IPTAISSR
+523 IPTAISNR
-531 EDAFNSFSQ
+531 EDAFNAFSQ
-540 QLVTVHLS
+540 QYVTVHLS

-554 SLPMKNVQFM
+554 SLPMKDVQFVN
-564 DSSTIQLKGWIDGFD
+564 SSTIQLKGTIDGFD
-579 TLNRVAYFPKTSGA
+579 TLNRIAYFPKSGVS
-593 DVIESGTATVSDI
+593 DVIESGKATLSDI

-628 TASITGTNKTLK
+628 TASTQSNKKLTS
-640 TFTWYDN
+640 FTWYDN
-647 NNKAVKTESVYSTS
+647 NDKAVKAETVSNKVTH
-661 GTAVATRTSTLNLSD
+661 TSTLNLSD
-676 FITSAGSYGF
+676 FVTSAGTYGF
-686 YCVISGGNTG
+686 YCVINGSGN
-696 NNTSTST
+696 ST
-703 INTRTAMIT
+703 IKTRTAIIT

-819 VRLTLEE
+819 VRLMLEE

-943 SVYGSGLSSVKFGTA
+943 SVYGSGLSYVKFGTA

-1016 GEANGNLVIYVN
+1016 GEVNGNLVIYVN

-1063 SVVGGKLYTQYSKIN
+1063 RVVGGKLYTQYSKIN

-1159 SGNGLVNGISTKNP
+1159 YGNGLVNGISTKNP

>member
-1 MENYEFER
+1 
-9 GALMKRTFGKIL
+9 MKRTFGKIL

-43 DTSAYLAP
+43 DTNAYLAP
-51 GSNETFTYSY
+51 GFDETFTYSY
-61 TGTTGSA
+61 TGTGTGTA
-68 PNMAELFW
+68 PDMSQLFW
-76 VSSKEDVATVTN
+76 VSGNEKVATVTN
-88 SKAPNS
+88 IADKS
-94 SKETQT
+94 STSRASQT
-100 VTAVSAGTTTISV
+100 VKAVAAGSTTISV
-113 WKNEADYKKNGSNY
+113 WKNQEDYNKNKNSY
-127 YSGSALKTWTVT
+127 YSSSALKTWNVT
-139 VTEWKVTLSFS
+139 VTGWKVVLSFS
-150 GSSSG
+150 GSNSG
-155 WYYGSGSSSTTTISA
+155 WYGSGSSTGTTINA
-170 GEKKTLTATVTGPQG
+170 GSKATLTATVTGPAG
-185 KVANAK
+185 KLENAK
-191 VKFEVASGNQTMLH
+191 VKFETKDKTIALLDNKSTDTQVTKPVTTTSGNWG
-205 FDSLSSTGYSST
+205 SSSATTG
-217 KDVTVSSGYSSTA
+217 TA
-230 TSGTAAVDVYGG
+230 TVAVYGG
-242 SKGGFVTITATIV
+242 TMGGYVDITATVMV
-255 GVDTSKNTNAK
+255 GDTAVNLSTNPDAT
-266 ATITPRVIGP
+266 ATITPYINGP
-276 ESWTVSLPTA
+276 EGWTVSLPENQRTL
-286 QQTMTIKKN
+286 TIKKTDN
-295 DYSQKLT
+295 TQYLKPT
-302 PSVVTGNSS
+302 VTGLSG
-311 STVSGAKFVY
+311 STQPEFVY
-321 KFLEKRSPA
+321 KFVDGA
-330 VADKS
+330 N
-335 EYVLSDSSYYMQV
+335 LSDSSTYMQIASN
-348 YDGSITPYRVTS
+348 GRITPRMTCQNV
-360 GPVKVRVYVEGY
+360 VVRVYVKGY
-372 VNNDDPD
+372 TGDTN
-379 AYPYAEASIMI
+379 PYAETSITI

-412 NGTYVLACKD
+412 DGTYVLAYKD
-422 TNNGTDVV
+422 TDNDTGVEFNDV
-430 FTDGTEIVTALTL
+430 DGTRIVTALEL

-450 NATADAKRVTWTT
+450 NAAADAKRVTWTT
-463 NAPEVARFGV
+463 NDPSVARFGT

-501 KATMTFTVWL
+501 KATMNFVVWQ
-511 AREYDKIVTKPD
+511 AREYDEIVTKPD

-531 EDAFNSFSQ
+531 EDAFNAFSEQ
-540 QLVTVHLS
+540 YVTVHLS

-554 SLPMKNVQFM
+554 SLPMKDVQFV
-564 DSSTIQLKGWIDGFD
+564 DSSKIQLKGWINGFD
-579 TLNRVAYFPKTSGA
+579 KLNRIAYFPKSGVS
-593 DVIESGTATVSDI
+593 DVITSREAKLSNI

-628 TASITGTNKTLK
+628 TASIQNNKKLTS
-640 TFTWYDN
+640 FTWYDN
-647 NNKAVKTESVYSTS
+647 NDKAIKAETVSNKVTY
-661 GTAVATRTSTLNLSD
+661 TSTLNLSD
-676 FITSAGSYGF
+676 FVTSAGTYGF
-686 YCVISGGNTG
+686 YCVINGSD
-696 NNTSTST
+696 SST
-703 INTRTAMIT
+703 IKTRTAIIT

-819 VRLTLEE
+819 VRLMLEE
-826 DATYVMLDGG
+826 DASYVMLDGG

-1159 SGNGLVNGISTKNP
+1159 YGNGLVNGISTKNP

>member
-1 MENYEFER
+1 
-9 GALMKRTFGKIL
+9 MKRTFGKIL
-21 SFALVLAMVLS
+21 SFTLVLAMVLS
-32 MVPAVLAASAT
+32 MVPAVLAAPALGDSL
-43 DTSAYLAP
+43 YLAP
-51 GSNETFTYSY
+51 GETRELTCIDKTTIDTSGKAVTGTATYWRSSYDNIVRVSY
-61 TGTTGSA
+61 TDTEKGKATIQAVAAGSA
-68 PNMAELFW
+68 TIYAYENKSDYNSTGYTRKDALMTW
-76 VSSKEDVATVTN
+76 NVTVTN
-88 SKAPNS
+88 WA
-94 SKETQT
+94 
-100 VTAVSAGTTTISV
+100 I
-113 WKNEADYKKNGSNY
+113 
-127 YSGSALKTWTVT
+127 
-139 VTEWKVTLSFS
+139 TL
-150 GSSSG
+150 
-155 WYYGSGSSSTTTISA
+155 STTT
-170 GEKKTLTATVTGPQG
+170 
-185 KVANAK
+185 
-191 VKFEVASGNQTMLH
+191 SGSY
-205 FDSLSSTGYSST
+205 DYGYGSSTS
-217 KDVTVSSGYSSTA
+217 
-230 TSGTAAVDVYGG
+230 AALE
-242 SKGGFVTITATIV
+242 
-255 GVDTSKNTNAK
+255 
-266 ATITPRVIGP
+266 P
-276 ESWTVSLPTA
+276 
-286 QQTMTIKKN
+286 
-295 DYSQKLT
+295 
-302 PSVVTGNSS
+302 
-311 STVSGAKFVY
+311 GA
-321 KFLEKRSPA
+321 S
-330 VADKS
+330 
-335 EYVLSDSSYYMQV
+335 
-348 YDGSITPYRVTS
+348 
-360 GPVKVRVYVEGY
+360 
-372 VNNDDPD
+372 
-379 AYPYAEASIMI
+379 
-390 TDSTANGVSIDYK
+390 
-403 NESTKFKMN
+403 
-412 NGTYVLACKD
+412 
-422 TNNGTDVV
+422 
-430 FTDGTEIVTALTL
+430 LTL
-443 KATVDST
+443 KATVTGPKDRAGDVLVGFASQYESI
-450 NATADAKRVTWTT
+450 ATVGGAETT
-463 NAPEVARFGV
+463 IGSYYV
-473 NNSYTGDEATLTT
+473 NNSGNGESTVSVAAAGGNGPSVITAYLLKKVSTGGDWPEGST
-486 TGAGSVTVTAEVDGK
+486 TGTKDYKMVTDANGNPITK
-501 KATMTFTVWL
+501 TFTVTVGGQ
-511 AREYDKIVTKPD
+511 AGYDLTLPDAQQNMTIVYNATPTKLTPALKRYGQSVSNKTFVYTSSD
-523 IPTAISSR
+523 TATLIVGS
-531 EDAFNSFSQ
+531 DGTLYPQ
-540 QLVTVHLS
+540 S
-548 RTDGTV
+548 RT
-554 SLPMKNVQFM
+554 
-564 DSSTIQLKGWIDGFD
+564 
-579 TLNRVAYFPKTSGA
+579 
-593 DVIESGTATVSDI
+593 GTATV
-606 MIINQPQDA
+606 
-615 TYKLN
+615 KV
-620 ATVGTLSV
+620 TVKGMTNTLSV
-628 TASITGTNKTLK
+628 TSNVTIVPTKASGLTINVANATTKRELDKGNLFFGVMDTTKNGTQNITVPSEMLTSIQLTATVDSDTASDASRVQWSIPAASKGYISFSGNKTTATGASVTVNMLK
-640 TFTWYDN
+640 AGTKVTVNASVDGSKEASYTFDIWQGICYKDAKAPAVAGPISSVIDTIKNLKERDIEVTLVQADNTMYLPVKDATPVKGNDNKYTFRVELDGKYTSDKIFYYPINGNRTVTTDAVAISEITIEDQPESSLTYKLDGTSMKLSVSAYTSGAKKFNKFIWYN
-647 NNKAVKTESVYSTS
+647 GQSNAVKTDTSMNGKTYGISELDLSEVITAPGSYSFYCKIMVSDTNYVISNISSVSVGGEYFVQINLNNS
-661 GTAVATRTSTLNLSD
+661 GT
-676 FITSAGSYGF
+676 I
-686 YCVISGGNTG
+686 
-696 NNTSTST
+696 
-703 INTRTAMIT
+703 
-712 IGGDYNVKIT
+712 
-722 PSASSVKPGDT
+722 KPGDV
-733 VTLNAVPQ
+733 VTATATPQ
-741 QYNPARKTYTDV
+741 QYNPLTKKYVAV
-753 TGKTYTVSW
+753 TGKNPTISW
-762 TVTEGSDVVTLNS
+762 TSSDTAIVKVDATGTSVKVTAV
-775 RTGSSVTLTAKSGGT
+775 SGGT
-790 ATITAETTIDGNK
+790 AKLTAKTTIDGK
-803 YTGTQ
+803 DYTGT
-808 KITVTVPAAED
+808 KDITVTVPAAED

-826 DATYVMLDGG
+826 DASYVMLDGG

-1028 DTHSVYSTGATF
+1028 DTHPVYSTGATF

-1159 SGNGLVNGISTKNP
+1159 YGNGLVNGISTKNP

>member
-32 MVPAVLAASAT
+32 MVPAVLAAPAVG
-43 DTSAYLAP
+43 DALYLAP
-51 GSNETFTYSY
+51 GETRTLKCKNVNGKTATYWRSSNDSAVRVVGGSDGTATITAVAGSSSYYGYSA
-61 TGTTGSA
+61 TISA
-68 PNMAELFW
+68 YENASN
-76 VSSKEDVATVTN
+76 VNSSSYKEALMTWEVTVTN
-88 SKAPNS
+88 
-94 SKETQT
+94 
-100 VTAVSAGTTTISV
+100 
-113 WKNEADYKKNGSNY
+113 
-127 YSGSALKTWTVT
+127 WTL
-139 VTEWKVTLSFS
+139 TL
-150 GSSSG
+150 
-155 WYYGSGSSSTTTISA
+155 STTT
-170 GEKKTLTATVTGPQG
+170 
-185 KVANAK
+185 
-191 VKFEVASGNQTMLH
+191 SGSY
-205 FDSLSSTGYSST
+205 DYGYGSSTS
-217 KDVTVSSGYSSTA
+217 
-230 TSGTAAVDVYGG
+230 AALE
-242 SKGGFVTITATIV
+242 
-255 GVDTSKNTNAK
+255 
-266 ATITPRVIGP
+266 P
-276 ESWTVSLPTA
+276 
-286 QQTMTIKKN
+286 
-295 DYSQKLT
+295 
-302 PSVVTGNSS
+302 
-311 STVSGAKFVY
+311 GA
-321 KFLEKRSPA
+321 S
-330 VADKS
+330 
-335 EYVLSDSSYYMQV
+335 
-348 YDGSITPYRVTS
+348 
-360 GPVKVRVYVEGY
+360 
-372 VNNDDPD
+372 
-379 AYPYAEASIMI
+379 
-390 TDSTANGVSIDYK
+390 
-403 NESTKFKMN
+403 
-412 NGTYVLACKD
+412 
-422 TNNGTDVV
+422 
-430 FTDGTEIVTALTL
+430 LTL
-443 KATVDST
+443 KATVTGPKGRAGDVIVGFASQYKSI
-450 NATADAKRVTWTT
+450 ATVGGAETT
-463 NAPEVARFGV
+463 IGSYYV
-473 NNSYTGDEATLTT
+473 NNSGNGESTVSVAAAGGNGPSVITAYLLKKVSTGGDWPEGST
-486 TGAGSVTVTAEVDGK
+486 TGTKDYKMVTDANGNPITK
-501 KATMTFTVWL
+501 TFTVTVGGQ
-511 AREYDKIVTKPD
+511 AGYDLTLPDAQQNMTIVYNATPTKLT
-523 IPTAISSR
+523 PTLKRYGQSVSNKTFVYTSS
-531 EDAFNSFSQ
+531 DTATLIVGSDGTLYPQ
-540 QLVTVHLS
+540 S
-548 RTDGTV
+548 RT
-554 SLPMKNVQFM
+554 
-564 DSSTIQLKGWIDGFD
+564 
-579 TLNRVAYFPKTSGA
+579 
-593 DVIESGTATVSDI
+593 GTATVTVTVSGMTNTLSATSKITIVPTKAGGVTIDVGDTKVGGTTISAAELKRELSKGNRFFGVMDTTKNGNATIATPEEMLTSVTLTATVDSDNTSDASRVQWSI
-606 MIINQPQDA
+606 PTASKGYISFSGNKTTATGASVTINMLKAGTKVTVNASIDGSKEATYTFDIWQGICYKDAKAPAVAGPISSVIDTIKNLKERDIEVTLVQADNTMYLPVKDATPVKGSDNKYTFRVELDGKYTSDKIFYYPINGNRTVTTDAVAISEITIEDQPESSV
-615 TYKLN
+615 TYKLDGTSMKL
-620 ATVGTLSV
+620 TVS
-628 TASITGTNKTLK
+628 AYTGGN
-640 TFTWYDN
+640 TFTKFIWYN
-647 NNKAVKTESVYSTS
+647 GQSNAVKTDTSMNGKTYGISELDLSEVITAPGSYSFYCKIMVSDTNYVISNISSVSVGGEYFVQINLNNS
-661 GTAVATRTSTLNLSD
+661 GT
-676 FITSAGSYGF
+676 I
-686 YCVISGGNTG
+686 
-696 NNTSTST
+696 
-703 INTRTAMIT
+703 
-712 IGGDYNVKIT
+712 
-722 PSASSVKPGDT
+722 KPGDV
-733 VTLNAVPQ
+733 VTATATPQ
-741 QYNPARKTYTDV
+741 QYNPLTKKYVAV
-753 TGKTYTVSW
+753 TGKNPTISW
-762 TVTEGSDVVTLNS
+762 SSSDTAIAKVDATGTSVKVTAV
-775 RTGSSVTLTAKSGGT
+775 SGGT
-790 ATITAETTIDGNK
+790 AKLTAKTTIDGK
-803 YTGTQ
+803 DYTGT
-808 KITVTVPAAED
+808 KDITVTVPAAED

-1159 SGNGLVNGISTKNP
+1159 YGNGLVNGISTKNP

>member
-1 MENYEFER
+1 MEICSDKNYEFER

-21 SFALVLAMVLS
+21 SFALVLAMVLA
-32 MVPAVLAASAT
+32 MVPAVLAAPKVGDAQYLALGETANLTCTGAKFWISSNPSAVSVT
-43 DTSAYLAP
+43 KTATGRATITALSTTSSGWGYGTATISAYEKE
-51 GSNETFTYSY
+51 SDY
-61 TGTTGSA
+61 TS
-68 PNMAELFW
+68 
-76 VSSKEDVATVTN
+76 TN
-88 SKAPNS
+88 Y
-94 SKETQT
+94 
-100 VTAVSAGTTTISV
+100 
-113 WKNEADYKKNGSNY
+113 ADRHD
-127 YSGSALKTWTVT
+127 ALMTWSVT
-139 VTEWKVTLSFS
+139 VSEWKVTLSLS
-150 GSSSG
+150 GSNS
-155 WYYGSGSSSTTTISA
+155 YYGSTSTDIPA
-170 GEKKTLTATVTGPQG
+170 GQYKTLTATVTGPQG
-185 KVANAK
+185 KVKDAQ
-191 VKFEVASGNQTMLH
+191 VKFSVADADMIH
-205 FDSLSSTGYSST
+205 FDDLSRTGT
-217 KDVTVSSGYSSTA
+217 DIVKDVTVSGSNSSTA
-230 TSGTAAVDVYGG
+230 TSGTTSVKLYGG
-242 SKGGFVTITATIV
+242 SKGGYVTVTAKIIYNNDAVNEKNENATATV
-255 GVDTSKNTNAK
+255 RPYV
-266 ATITPRVIGP
+266 VGP
-276 ESWTVSLPTA
+276 EGWTVSLPDSQLAVTL
-286 QQTMTIKKN
+286 KKGRN
-295 DYSQKLT
+295 TNVLT
-302 PSVVTGNSS
+302 PTLKTSSNSS
-311 STVSGAKFVY
+311 AVSGTEFVY
-321 KFLEKRSPA
+321 KFVTTEGGK
-330 VADKS
+330 
-335 EYVLSDSSYYMQV
+335 EIESSTSTLMQIEPV
-348 YDGSITPYRVTS
+348 TYNNTASANITAYSTCAN
-360 GPVKVRVYVEGY
+360 VKVRVYVKGY
-372 VNNDDPD
+372 ETPGSPHAD
-379 AYPYAEASIMI
+379 AMI
-390 TDSTANGVSIDYK
+390 TVTDSTISSLQIGYK
-403 NESTKFKMN
+403 NSTTANKIAD
-412 NGTYVLACKD
+412 GSYVLGYKD
-422 TNNGTDVV
+422 STDK
-430 FTDGTEIVTALTL
+430 DGVTLSDGRRIVTSPVLAATVTSSKSGNEAVDAARVVWTVNNPSVATFADGSTETTASEVTL
-443 KATVDST
+443 K
-450 NATADAKRVTWTT
+450 
-463 NAPEVARFGV
+463 
-473 NNSYTGDEATLTT
+473 T
-486 TGAGSVTVTAEVDGK
+486 TGAGTVKITAKGDDKTAE
-501 KATMTFTVWL
+501 MTLTVWQ
-511 AREYDKIVTKPD
+511 AREYDNILTKPD
-523 IPTAISSR
+523 IPSAVSDAKQAITKFCEQYASVELKNVYNGRASLKIQESTVQFVSNTSSAIKLKGTL
-531 EDAFNSFSQ
+531 DAF
-540 QLVTVHLS
+540 
-548 RTDGTV
+548 D
-554 SLPMKNVQFM
+554 
-564 DSSTIQLKGWIDGFD
+564 TINKI
-579 TLNRVAYFPKTSGA
+579 AYFPATSGG
-593 DVIESGTATVSDI
+593 DVITSSTASVSSI
-606 MIINQPQDA
+606 MLIEEPQDA

-620 ATVGTLSV
+620 AAVGTLTV
-628 TASITGTNKTLK
+628 KASIIGTGKTLK

-647 NNKAVKTESVYSTS
+647 NNKVVDTQTVTNSASTY
-661 GTAVATRTSTLNLSD
+661 TSTLNLAD
-676 FITSAGSYGF
+676 FVTSAGTYGF
-686 YCVISGGNTG
+686 KCVITGGTDRV
-696 NNTSTST
+696 TET
-703 INTRTAMIT
+703 IETRTAIIT

-762 TVTEGSDVVTLNS
+762 TVTEGGDVVALNS

-808 KITVTVPAAED
+808 KITVTVPAAQD
-819 VRLTLEE
+819 VQLMLEE
-826 DATYVMLDGG
+826 DASYVMLDGG

-910 IATGKLVI
+910 IATGKIVV

-943 SVYGSGLSSVKFGTA
+943 SVYGSGLSYVRFGTA

-1063 SVVGGKLYTQYSKIN
+1063 RVTGGKLYTQYSKIN

-1159 SGNGLVNGISTKNP
+1159 YGNGLVNGISTKNP

>member
-1 MENYEFER
+1 
-9 GALMKRTFGKIL
+9 MKRTFGKIL
-21 SFALVLAMVLS
+21 SFALVLAMVLA
-32 MVPAVLAASAT
+32 MVPAVLAAPKVGDAQYLALGETANLTCTGAKFWISSNPSAVSVT
-43 DTSAYLAP
+43 KTATGRATITALSTTSSGWGYGTATISAYEKE
-51 GSNETFTYSY
+51 SDY
-61 TGTTGSA
+61 TS
-68 PNMAELFW
+68 
-76 VSSKEDVATVTN
+76 TN
-88 SKAPNS
+88 Y
-94 SKETQT
+94 
-100 VTAVSAGTTTISV
+100 
-113 WKNEADYKKNGSNY
+113 ADRHD
-127 YSGSALKTWTVT
+127 ALMTWSVT
-139 VTEWKVTLSFS
+139 VSEWKVTLSLS
-150 GSSSG
+150 GSNS
-155 WYYGSGSSSTTTISA
+155 YYGSTSTDIPA
-170 GEKKTLTATVTGPQG
+170 GQYKTLTATVTGPQG
-185 KVANAK
+185 KVKDAQ
-191 VKFEVASGNQTMLH
+191 VKFSVADADMIH
-205 FDSLSSTGYSST
+205 FDDLSRTGT
-217 KDVTVSSGYSSTA
+217 DIVKAVTVSGSNSSTA
-230 TSGTAAVDVYGG
+230 TSGTTSVKLYGG
-242 SKGGFVTITATIV
+242 SKGGYVTVTAKIIYNNDAVNEKNENATATV
-255 GVDTSKNTNAK
+255 RPYV
-266 ATITPRVIGP
+266 VGP
-276 ESWTVSLPTA
+276 EGWTVSLPDSQLAVTL
-286 QQTMTIKKN
+286 KKGRN
-295 DYSQKLT
+295 TNVLT
-302 PSVVTGNSS
+302 PTLKTSSNSS
-311 STVSGAKFVY
+311 AVSGTEFVY
-321 KFLEKRSPA
+321 KFVTTEGGKEIESRTSTL
-330 VADKS
+330 
-335 EYVLSDSSYYMQV
+335 MQIEPV
-348 YDGSITPYRVTS
+348 TYNNTASANITAYSTCAN
-360 GPVKVRVYVEGY
+360 VKVRVYVKGY
-372 VNNDDPD
+372 ETPGSPHAD
-379 AYPYAEASIMI
+379 AMI
-390 TDSTANGVSIDYK
+390 TVTDSTISSLQIGYK
-403 NESTKFKMN
+403 NSTTANKIAD
-412 NGTYVLACKD
+412 GSYVLGYKD
-422 TNNGTDVV
+422 STDK
-430 FTDGTEIVTALTL
+430 DGVTLSDGRRIVTSPVLAATVTSSKSGNEAVDAARVVWTVNNPSVATFADGSTETTASEVTL
-443 KATVDST
+443 K
-450 NATADAKRVTWTT
+450 
-463 NAPEVARFGV
+463 
-473 NNSYTGDEATLTT
+473 T
-486 TGAGSVTVTAEVDGK
+486 TGAGTVKITAKGDDKTAE
-501 KATMTFTVWL
+501 MTLTVWQ
-511 AREYDKIVTKPD
+511 AREYDNILTKPD
-523 IPTAISSR
+523 IPSAVSDAKQAITKFCEQYASVELKNVYNGRASLKIQESTVQFVSNTSSAIKLKGTL
-531 EDAFNSFSQ
+531 DAF
-540 QLVTVHLS
+540 
-548 RTDGTV
+548 D
-554 SLPMKNVQFM
+554 
-564 DSSTIQLKGWIDGFD
+564 TINKI
-579 TLNRVAYFPKTSGA
+579 AYFPATSGG
-593 DVIESGTATVSDI
+593 DVITSSTASVSSI
-606 MIINQPQDA
+606 MLIEEPQDA

-620 ATVGTLSV
+620 AAVGTLTV
-628 TASITGTNKTLK
+628 KASIIGTGKTLK

-647 NNKAVKTESVYSTS
+647 NNKVVDTQTVTNSASTY
-661 GTAVATRTSTLNLSD
+661 TSTLNLAD
-676 FITSAGSYGF
+676 FVTSAGTYGF
-686 YCVISGGNTG
+686 KCVITGGTDRV
-696 NNTSTST
+696 TET
-703 INTRTAMIT
+703 IETRTAIIT

-762 TVTEGSDVVTLNS
+762 TVTEGGDVVALNS

-819 VRLTLEE
+819 VRLMLEE

-943 SVYGSGLSSVKFGTA
+943 SVYGSGLSYVRFGTA

-1063 SVVGGKLYTQYSKIN
+1063 RVTGGKLYTQYSKIN

-1159 SGNGLVNGISTKNP
+1159 YGNGLVNGISTKNP

>member
-1 MENYEFER
+1 
-9 GALMKRTFGKIL
+9 MKRTFGKIL
-21 SFALVLAMVLS
+21 SFVLVLAMVLS
-32 MVPAVLAASAT
+32 MVPAVLAAT
-43 DTSAYLAP
+43 TTGNPQYLAL
-51 GSNETFTYSY
+51 GDT
-61 TGTTGSA
+61 
-68 PNMAELFW
+68 AELTCTGAKYW
-76 VSSKEDVATVTN
+76 VSSN
-88 SKAPNS
+88 PS
-94 SKETQT
+94 
-100 VTAVSAGTTTISV
+100 AVSVTKTATGRATITALSTTSSGWGYGTATISAYA
-113 WKNEADYKKNGSNY
+113 KESDYTSTNYADRHD
-127 YSGSALKTWTVT
+127 ARMTWSVT
-139 VTEWKVTLSFS
+139 VSEWKVTLSFS

-155 WYYGSGSSSTTTISA
+155 WNYGYGSSSTTTISA

-191 VKFEVASGNQTMLH
+191 VKFEVAASNKDMLH

-255 GVDTSKNTNAK
+255 GVDTSKNTNATT
-266 ATITPRVIGP
+266 TITPRVIGP

-286 QQTMTIKKN
+286 QQSMTIKRT

-302 PSVVTGNSS
+302 PSVVTGSGS
-311 STVSGAKFVY
+311 AAVSGAKFVY
-321 KFLEKRSPA
+321 RFVNGDKLENTSK
-330 VADKS
+330 
-335 EYVLSDSSYYMQV
+335 YMQV
-348 YDGSITPYRVTS
+348 YTDGSITPYQVTE
-360 GPVKVRVYVEGY
+360 GPVRVRAYVEGY
-372 VNNDDPD
+372 VDNNNPG

-390 TDSTANGVSIDYK
+390 TDSTANGLSIDYEQE
-403 NESTKFKMN
+403 NTKFKMN
-412 NGTYVLACKD
+412 NGTYVLAYKD
-422 TNNGTDVV
+422 TNNGYDVD
-430 FTDGTEIVTALTL
+430 FTDGTSIVTKFSL

-450 NATADAKRVTWTT
+450 NAAADAKRVTWTT
-463 NAPEVARFGV
+463 NDPSVARFGT
-473 NNSYTGDEATLTT
+473 NNSYTGDVATLTT

-501 KATMTFTVWL
+501 KATMTFTVWQ
-511 AREYDKIVTKPD
+511 AREYDQIVTKPD
-523 IPTAISSR
+523 IPTAISNR
-531 EDAFNSFSQ
+531 EDAFNAFSQ
-540 QLVTVHLS
+540 QYVTVHLS

-554 SLPMKNVQFM
+554 SLPMKDVQFVN
-564 DSSTIQLKGWIDGFD
+564 SSTIQLKGTIDGFD
-579 TLNRVAYFPKTSGA
+579 TLNRIAYFPKSGVS
-593 DVIESGTATVSDI
+593 DVIQSGKAELSDI

-628 TASITGTNKTLK
+628 TASTQSNKKLTS
-640 TFTWYDN
+640 FTWYDN
-647 NNKAVKTESVYSTS
+647 NDKAVKAETVSNKVTH
-661 GTAVATRTSTLNLSD
+661 TSTLNLSD
-676 FITSAGSYGF
+676 FVTSAGTYGF
-686 YCVISGGNTG
+686 YCVINGSGN
-696 NNTSTST
+696 ST
-703 INTRTAMIT
+703 IKTRTAIIT

-819 VRLTLEE
+819 VRLMLEE

-943 SVYGSGLSSVKFGTA
+943 SVYGSGLSYVRFGTA

-1122 GSDKGTL
+1122 GSEKGTL

-1159 SGNGLVNGISTKNP
+1159 YGNGLVNGISTKNP

>member
-1 MENYEFER
+1 MEICSDKNYEFER

-21 SFALVLAMVLS
+21 SFALVLAMVLA
-32 MVPAVLAASAT
+32 MVPAVLAAPKVGDAQYLALGETANLTCTGAKFWISSNPSAVSVT
-43 DTSAYLAP
+43 KTATGRATITALSTTSSGWGYGTATISAYEKE
-51 GSNETFTYSY
+51 SDY
-61 TGTTGSA
+61 TS
-68 PNMAELFW
+68 
-76 VSSKEDVATVTN
+76 TN
-88 SKAPNS
+88 Y
-94 SKETQT
+94 
-100 VTAVSAGTTTISV
+100 
-113 WKNEADYKKNGSNY
+113 ADRHD
-127 YSGSALKTWTVT
+127 ALMTWSVT
-139 VTEWKVTLSFS
+139 VSEWKVTLSFS

-155 WYYGSGSSSTTTISA
+155 WNYGYGSSSTTTISA

-191 VKFEVASGNQTMLH
+191 VKFEVAASNKDMLH

-255 GVDTSKNTNAK
+255 GVDTSKNTNATT
-266 ATITPRVIGP
+266 TITPRVIGP

-286 QQTMTIKKN
+286 QQSMTIKRT

-302 PSVVTGNSS
+302 PSVVTGSGS
-311 STVSGAKFVY
+311 AAVSGAKFVY
-321 KFLEKRSPA
+321 RFVNGDKLENTSK
-330 VADKS
+330 
-335 EYVLSDSSYYMQV
+335 YMQV
-348 YDGSITPYRVTS
+348 YTDGSITPYQVTE
-360 GPVKVRVYVEGY
+360 GPVRVRAYVEGY
-372 VNNDDPD
+372 VDNNNPG

-390 TDSTANGVSIDYK
+390 TDSTANGLSIDYEQE
-403 NESTKFKMN
+403 NTKFKMN
-412 NGTYVLACKD
+412 NGTYVLAYKD
-422 TNNGTDVV
+422 TNNGYDVD
-430 FTDGTEIVTALTL
+430 FTDGTSIVTKFSL

-450 NATADAKRVTWTT
+450 NAAADAKRVTWTT
-463 NAPEVARFGV
+463 NDPSVARFGT
-473 NNSYTGDEATLTT
+473 NNSYTGDVATLTT

-501 KATMTFTVWL
+501 KATMTFTVWQ
-511 AREYDKIVTKPD
+511 AREYDQIVTKPD
-523 IPTAISSR
+523 IPTAISNR
-531 EDAFNSFSQ
+531 EDAFNAFSQ
-540 QLVTVHLS
+540 QYVTVHLS

-554 SLPMKNVQFM
+554 SLPMKDVQFVN
-564 DSSTIQLKGWIDGFD
+564 SSTIQLKGTIDGFD
-579 TLNRVAYFPKTSGA
+579 TLNRIAYFPKSGVS
-593 DVIESGTATVSDI
+593 DVIESGKATLSDI

-628 TASITGTNKTLK
+628 TASTQSNKKLTS
-640 TFTWYDN
+640 FTWYDN
-647 NNKAVKTESVYSTS
+647 NDKAVKAETVSNKVTH
-661 GTAVATRTSTLNLSD
+661 TSTLNLSD
-676 FITSAGSYGF
+676 FVTSAGTYGF
-686 YCVISGGNTG
+686 YCVINGSGN
-696 NNTSTST
+696 ST
-703 INTRTAMIT
+703 IKTRTAIIT

-819 VRLTLEE
+819 VQLMLEE

-943 SVYGSGLSSVKFGTA
+943 SVYGSGLSYVKFGTA

-1028 DTHSVYSTGATF
+1028 DTHPVYSTGATF

-1063 SVVGGKLYTQYSKIN
+1063 RVTGGKLYTQYSKIN

-1159 SGNGLVNGISTKNP
+1159 YGNGLVNGISTKNP

-1269 ADQSAV
+1269 ADRSAV

>member
-1 MENYEFER
+1 
-9 GALMKRTFGKIL
+9 MKRTFGKIL

-43 DTSAYLAP
+43 DTNAYLAP
-51 GSNETFTYSY
+51 GFDETFTYSY
-61 TGTTGSA
+61 TGTGTA
-68 PNMAELFW
+68 PDMSQLFW
-76 VSSKEDVATVTN
+76 VSGNEKVATVTN
-88 SKAPNS
+88 TTDGSSTSISKAS
-94 SKETQT
+94 QT
-100 VTAVSAGTTTISV
+100 VTAVAAGSTTISV
-113 WKNEADYKKNGSNY
+113 WKNQEDYNKNKNNY
-127 YSGSALKTWTVT
+127 YSSSALKTWNVT
-139 VTEWKVTLSFS
+139 VTGWKVVLSFS
-150 GSSSG
+150 GSNSG
-155 WYYGSGSSSTTTISA
+155 WYGSGSSTGTTINA
-170 GEKKTLTATVTGPQG
+170 GSKATLTATVTGPAG
-185 KVANAK
+185 KVENAK
-191 VKFEVASGNQTMLH
+191 VKFTTADKTIALLDNNSNNTQVTKPVSTT
-205 FDSLSSTGYSST
+205 SSNWGSSSATTG
-217 KDVTVSSGYSSTA
+217 TA
-230 TSGTAAVDVYGG
+230 TVDVYGG
-242 SKGGFVTITATIV
+242 TMGGYVDITATVMV
-255 GVDTSKNTNAK
+255 GNTAVNLSTNPDAT
-266 ATITPRVIGP
+266 ATITPYINGP
-276 ESWTVSLPTA
+276 EGWTVSLPENQRTL
-286 QQTMTIKKN
+286 TIKKTDN
-295 DYSQKLT
+295 TQYLKPT
-302 PSVVTGNSS
+302 ATGLSG
-311 STVSGAKFVY
+311 STQPEFVY
-321 KFLEKRSPA
+321 KFVNGS
-330 VADKS
+330 S
-335 EYVLSDSSYYMQV
+335 LSDSSDYMQIASN
-348 YDGSITPYRVTS
+348 GRITPRKTCQNV
-360 GPVKVRVYVEGY
+360 VVRVYVKGY
-372 VNNDDPD
+372 TGDTN
-379 AYPYAEASIMI
+379 PYAETSITI
-390 TDSTANGVSIDYK
+390 TDSTANGLSIDYK
-403 NESTKFKMN
+403 NENTKFKMN

-422 TNNGTDVV
+422 TDNGKDVD
-430 FTDGTEIVTALTL
+430 FADGTCIVTALDL
-443 KATVDST
+443 KARVDST

-463 NAPEVARFGV
+463 NAPEVARFGT

-501 KATMTFTVWL
+501 KATMNFVVWQ

-531 EDAFNSFSQ
+531 EDAFNAFSEQ
-540 QLVTVHLS
+540 YVTVHLS
-548 RTDGTV
+548 RTDGSV
-554 SLPMKNVQFM
+554 SLPMKNVQFVS
-564 DSSTIQLKGWIDGFD
+564 SSTIQLKGWIDGFD
-579 TLNRVAYFPKTSGA
+579 SLNRIAYFPKSSVSDVITSGEA
-593 DVIESGTATVSDI
+593 KLSNI

-628 TASITGTNKTLK
+628 TASTQNGKSLTS
-640 TFTWYDN
+640 FTWYDN
-647 NNKAVKTESVYSTS
+647 NDKAIKAETVSNKVTY
-661 GTAVATRTSTLNLSD
+661 TSTLNLSD
-676 FITSAGSYGF
+676 FVTSAGTYGF
-686 YCVISGGNTG
+686 YCVINGSD
-696 NNTSTST
+696 SST
-703 INTRTAMIT
+703 IKTRTAIIT

-819 VRLTLEE
+819 VRLMLEE

-943 SVYGSGLSSVKFGTA
+943 SVYGSGLSYVRFGTA

-1002 KYSVVIP
+1002 KYSVIIP

-1063 SVVGGKLYTQYSKIN
+1063 RVVGGKLYTQYSKIN

-1159 SGNGLVNGISTKNP
+1159 YGNGLVNGISTKNP

>member
-1 MENYEFER
+1 
-9 GALMKRTFGKIL
+9 MKRTFGKIL

-32 MVPAVLAASAT
+32 MVPAVLAAPALGDSL
-43 DTSAYLAP
+43 YLAP
-51 GSNETFTYSY
+51 GETRELTCIDETTKDTSGKEVTGTATYWRSSNDNIVRVSY
-61 TGTTGSA
+61 TEDGKATIQAVAAGSA
-68 PNMAELFW
+68 TIYAYESKSDYNSTGYTKKEALMTWSVTVTNWAITLSTTTSGSYDYGYG
-76 VSSKEDVATVTN
+76 SSTSAALEPGASLTLKAKVTGPKGRAGDVIVGFASQYESVATVGGAETTIGSYYVNN
-88 SKAPNS
+88 SDNGESTVSVAAAGGNGPSVITAYLLKKTPNPS
-94 SKETQT
+94 GSPDANFTVEGAASKKTYYDYVTDANGNPITKTFT
-100 VTAVSAGTTTISV
+100 VTVGGQAGYDLTLPDAQQNLTIVYNATLTKLTPTLKRYGQNVSNKTFVYTSSDTATLIVDSNGTLYPQSRTGT
-113 WKNEADYKKNGSNY
+113 A
-127 YSGSALKTWTVT
+127 TVT
-139 VTEWKVTLSFS
+139 VTVKGMTNTLSVTSNVTIVPTKAS
-150 GSSSG
+150 GLTINVANA
-155 WYYGSGSSSTTTISA
+155 TTKRELDKGNLFFGVMDTTKNGTQNITVPS
-170 GEKKTLTATVTGPQG
+170 EMLTSVQLTATVDSDNASDASRVQWSIPAASKGYISFSGNKTTFIGASVTVNMLKAGAKVTVNASVDGSKEASYTFDIWQG
-185 KVANAK
+185 VGYENAK
-191 VKFEVASGNQTMLH
+191 APAIAGPISSIIDTIKNLKERDIEVT
-205 FDSLSSTGYSST
+205 LSQ
-217 KDVTVSSGYSSTA
+217 
-230 TSGTAAVDVYGG
+230 
-242 SKGGFVTITATIV
+242 
-255 GVDTSKNTNAK
+255 SKNTMYLPVK
-266 ATITPRVIGP
+266 DATPVKGNDNKYTFRVELDGKYTSDKIFYYPINGIRTVTTDAVAISKITIEDQP
-276 ESWTVSLPTA
+276 ESSVTYKLDGTSMKLTVSAYT
-286 QQTMTIKKN
+286 
-295 DYSQKLT
+295 
-302 PSVVTGNSS
+302 
-311 STVSGAKFVY
+311 
-321 KFLEKRSPA
+321 
-330 VADKS
+330 
-335 EYVLSDSSYYMQV
+335 SDSANLLKQFIW
-348 YDGSITPYRVTS
+348 YDGQGRAV
-360 GPVKVRVYVEGY
+360 
-372 VNNDDPD
+372 
-379 AYPYAEASIMI
+379 
-390 TDSTANGVSIDYK
+390 K
-403 NESTKFKMN
+403 NESLLQGNVGKAYGISTLDLSEVITAPGSYSFYCKVIAMDDA
-412 NGTYVLACKD
+412 YVISNISSVSVGGEYFVQINL
-422 TNNGTDVV
+422 
-430 FTDGTEIVTALTL
+430 
-443 KATVDST
+443 
-450 NATADAKRVTWTT
+450 
-463 NAPEVARFGV
+463 
-473 NNSYTGDEATLTT
+473 NNS
-486 TGAGSVTVTAEVDGK
+486 
-501 KATMTFTVWL
+501 
-511 AREYDKIVTKPD
+511 
-523 IPTAISSR
+523 
-531 EDAFNSFSQ
+531 
-540 QLVTVHLS
+540 
-548 RTDGTV
+548 GT
-554 SLPMKNVQFM
+554 
-564 DSSTIQLKGWIDGFD
+564 I
-579 TLNRVAYFPKTSGA
+579 
-593 DVIESGTATVSDI
+593 
-606 MIINQPQDA
+606 
-615 TYKLN
+615 
-620 ATVGTLSV
+620 
-628 TASITGTNKTLK
+628 
-640 TFTWYDN
+640 
-647 NNKAVKTESVYSTS
+647 
-661 GTAVATRTSTLNLSD
+661 
-676 FITSAGSYGF
+676 
-686 YCVISGGNTG
+686 
-696 NNTSTST
+696 
-703 INTRTAMIT
+703 
-712 IGGDYNVKIT
+712 
-722 PSASSVKPGDT
+722 KPGDV
-733 VTLNAVPQ
+733 VTATATPQ
-741 QYNPARKTYTDV
+741 QYNPLTKKYVAV
-753 TGKTYTVSW
+753 TGKNPTISW
-762 TVTEGSDVVTLNS
+762 SSSDTAIAKVDATGTSVKVTAV
-775 RTGSSVTLTAKSGGT
+775 SGGT
-790 ATITAETTIDGNK
+790 AKLTAKTTIDGK
-803 YTGTQ
+803 DYTGT
-808 KITVTVPAAED
+808 KDITVTVPAAED

-826 DATYVMLDGG
+826 DASYVMLDGG

-1028 DTHSVYSTGATF
+1028 DTHSVTSTGATF

-1063 SVVGGKLYTQYSKIN
+1063 SVIGGKLYTQYSKIN

-1159 SGNGLVNGISTKNP
+1159 YNNGLVNGISTKNP

>member
-1 MENYEFER
+1 
-9 GALMKRTFGKIL
+9 MKRTFGKIL

-32 MVPAVLAASAT
+32 MVPAVLAAPKVGDAQYLALGETANLTCTGAKFWISSNPSAVSVT
-43 DTSAYLAP
+43 KTATGRATITALSTTSSGWGYGTATISAYEKE
-51 GSNETFTYSY
+51 SDY
-61 TGTTGSA
+61 TS
-68 PNMAELFW
+68 
-76 VSSKEDVATVTN
+76 TN
-88 SKAPNS
+88 Y
-94 SKETQT
+94 
-100 VTAVSAGTTTISV
+100 
-113 WKNEADYKKNGSNY
+113 ADRHD
-127 YSGSALKTWTVT
+127 ALMTWSVT
-139 VTEWKVTLSFS
+139 VSEWKVTLSFS

-155 WYYGSGSSSTTTISA
+155 WNYGYGSSSTTTISA

-191 VKFEVASGNQTMLH
+191 VKFEVAASNKDMLH

-242 SKGGFVTITATIV
+242 SKGGFVTITAKIV
-255 GVDTSKNTNAK
+255 GVDTSKNTNATT
-266 ATITPRVIGP
+266 TITPRVIGP

-286 QQTMTIKKN
+286 QQTMTIKRT

-302 PSVVTGNSS
+302 PSVVTGSGSS
-311 STVSGAKFVY
+311 AVSGAKFVY
-321 KFLEKRSPA
+321 RF
-330 VADKS
+330 VKS
-335 EYVLSDSSYYMQV
+335 ENELENTSKYMQV
-348 YDGSITPYRVTS
+348 YTDGSITPYQVTTE
-360 GPVKVRVYVEGY
+360 GPVRVRAYVEGY
-372 VNNDDPD
+372 VDNNNPE
-379 AYPYAEASIMI
+379 AYPYAEAAIMI
-390 TDSTANGVSIDYK
+390 TDSTANGLSIDYK
-403 NESTKFKMN
+403 NENTKFKMN

-422 TNNGTDVV
+422 TDNGKDVD
-430 FTDGTEIVTALTL
+430 FADGTCIVTALDL

-450 NATADAKRVTWTT
+450 NAAADAKRVTWKTDD
-463 NAPEVARFGV
+463 ASVARFGV
-473 NNSYTGDEATLTT
+473 NNSYTGDVATLTT
-486 TGAGSVTVTAEVDGK
+486 TGTGRVTVTAEVDGK
-501 KATMTFTVWL
+501 KDTMTFYVWQ

-523 IPTAISSR
+523 IPTAISNR
-531 EDAFNSFSQ
+531 EDAFNAFSQ
-540 QLVTVHLS
+540 QYVTVHLS

-554 SLPMKNVQFM
+554 SLPMKDVQFVN
-564 DSSTIQLKGWIDGFD
+564 SSTIQLKGTIDGFD
-579 TLNRVAYFPKTSGA
+579 TLNRIAYFPKSGVS
-593 DVIESGTATVSDI
+593 DVIQSGKAELSDI

-628 TASITGTNKTLK
+628 TASTQSNKKLTS
-640 TFTWYDN
+640 FTWYDN
-647 NNKAVKTESVYSTS
+647 NDKAVKAEMVNNKVTY
-661 GTAVATRTSTLNLSD
+661 TSTLNLSD
-676 FITSAGSYGF
+676 FVTSAGTYGF
-686 YCVISGGNTG
+686 YCVINGSGN
-696 NNTSTST
+696 ST
-703 INTRTAMIT
+703 IKTRTAIIT

-819 VRLTLEE
+819 VRLMLEE
-826 DATYVMLDGG
+826 DASYVMLDGG

-943 SVYGSGLSSVKFGTA
+943 SVYGSGLSYVRFGTA

-1028 DTHSVYSTGATF
+1028 DTHPVYSTGATF

-1129 TFKVVQQTASSK
+1129 TFKVVQQTASSR

-1159 SGNGLVNGISTKNP
+1159 YGNGLVNGISTKNP

>member
-1 MENYEFER
+1 
-9 GALMKRTFGKIL
+9 MKRTFGKIL

-61 TGTTGSA
+61 TGTGTGSV

-76 VSSKEDVATVTN
+76 VSSKTDVATVTN
-88 SKAPNS
+88 DAAPNS
-94 SKETQT
+94 SREKQK
-100 VTAVSAGTTTISV
+100 VTAVSAGTTVISV
-113 WKNEADYKKNGSNY
+113 WKNEADYKKNGSGS
-127 YSGSALKTWTVT
+127 YSSSALKTWNVT

-155 WYYGSGSSSTTTISA
+155 WNYGYGSSSTTTISA

-185 KVANAK
+185 KVANAQVEFK
-191 VKFEVASGNQTMLH
+191 IASSEMLH
-205 FDSLSSTGYSST
+205 FDSLSNTSTSST
-217 KDVTVSSGYSSTA
+217 KPVTVSSGYGYSSTA

-242 SKGGFVTITATIV
+242 SKGGFVTITATIKN
-255 GVDTSKNTNAK
+255 VDTSKNTNATT
-266 ATITPRVIGP
+266 TITPRVIGP

-286 QQTMTIKKN
+286 QQTMTIKRT

-302 PSVVTGNSS
+302 PSVVTGSS
-311 STVSGAKFVY
+311 SSAVSGAKFVY
-321 KFLEKRSPA
+321 RFVKSNGKLENT
-330 VADKS
+330 S
-335 EYVLSDSSYYMQV
+335 EYMQV
-348 YDGSITPYRVTS
+348 YTDGSITPYKVTS
-360 GPVKVRVYVEGY
+360 GPVQVRAYVEGY
-372 VNNDDPD
+372 VDNDKPD

-403 NESTKFKMN
+403 TEDTKFKMN
-412 NGTYVLACKD
+412 NGTYVLAYKD
-422 TNNGTDVV
+422 TNNSTGYEFD
-430 FTDGTEIVTALTL
+430 DGTRIVTALEL
-443 KATVDST
+443 KATVNST

-463 NAPEVARFGV
+463 NAPEVARFGT

-501 KATMTFTVWL
+501 KATMNFVVWQ
-511 AREYDKIVTKPD
+511 AREYDQIVTKPD

-531 EDAFNSFSQ
+531 EDAFNAFSEQ
-540 QLVTVHLS
+540 YVTVHLS
-548 RTDGTV
+548 RTDGKV
-554 SLPMKNVQFM
+554 SLPMKDVQFV
-564 DSSTIQLKGWIDGFD
+564 DSSKIQLKGWIDGFD
-579 TLNRVAYFPKTSGA
+579 SLNRIAYFPKSGVSDVITSGEA
-593 DVIESGTATVSDI
+593 KLSNI

-628 TASITGTNKTLK
+628 TASIQNNKKLTS
-640 TFTWYDN
+640 FTWYDN
-647 NNKAVKTESVYSTS
+647 NDKAVKTETVSDKVTH
-661 GTAVATRTSTLNLSD
+661 TSTLNLSD
-676 FITSAGSYGF
+676 FVTSAGTYGF
-686 YCVISGGNTG
+686 YCVINGSD
-696 NNTSTST
+696 SST
-703 INTRTAMIT
+703 IKTRTAIIT

-819 VRLTLEE
+819 VRLMLEE
-826 DATYVMLDGG
+826 DASYVMLDGG

-943 SVYGSGLSSVKFGTA
+943 SVYGSGLSYVRFGTA

-1040 KSMAIADELAPESN
+1040 KSMAIADELAPESG

-1063 SVVGGKLYTQYSKIN
+1063 RVTGGKLYTQYSKIN

-1159 SGNGLVNGISTKNP
+1159 YGNGLVNGISTKNP

-1206 FTDNKQNQYYYEP
+1206 FTDNKNQYYYEP

>member
-1 MENYEFER
+1 
-9 GALMKRTFGKIL
+9 MKRTFGKIL

-43 DTSAYLAP
+43 DTNVYLSP
-51 GSNETFTYSY
+51 DQNEEFTYSY
-61 TGTTGSA
+61 TGTGTA

-76 VSSKEDVATVTN
+76 VSSKTDVATVTN
-88 SKAPNS
+88 NAASNFSREK
-94 SKETQT
+94 QT
-100 VTAVSAGTTTISV
+100 VTAVSAGTTVISV
-113 WKNEADYKKNGSNY
+113 WKNQEDYNKNKNSY
-127 YSGSALKTWTVT
+127 YSNSALKTWTVT
-139 VTEWKVTLSFS
+139 VTGWKVSLSFS
-150 GSSSG
+150 GSNNG
-155 WYYGSGSSSTTTISA
+155 WYGSSSSTGTTINA
-170 GEKKTLTATVTGPQG
+170 GSKATLTATVTGPAG
-185 KVANAK
+185 KVENAK
-191 VKFEVASGNQTMLH
+191 VKFTTANKTIALLDNNSNNTQVTKPVSTT
-205 FDSLSSTGYSST
+205 SSNWGSSSATTG
-217 KDVTVSSGYSSTA
+217 TA
-230 TSGTAAVDVYGG
+230 TVDVYGG
-242 SKGGFVTITATIV
+242 TMGGYVDITATVMV
-255 GVDTSKNTNAK
+255 GNTAVNLSTNPDAT
-266 ATITPRVIGP
+266 ATITPYINGP
-276 ESWTVSLPTA
+276 EGWTVSLPENQRTL
-286 QQTMTIKKN
+286 TIKKTDN
-295 DYSQKLT
+295 TQYLKPT
-302 PSVVTGNSS
+302 ATGLSG
-311 STVSGAKFVY
+311 STQPEFVY
-321 KFLEKRSPA
+321 KFVNGS
-330 VADKS
+330 S
-335 EYVLSDSSYYMQV
+335 LSDSSDYMQIASN
-348 YDGSITPYRVTS
+348 GRITPRKTCQNV
-360 GPVKVRVYVEGY
+360 VVRVYVKGY
-372 VNNDDPD
+372 TGDTN
-379 AYPYAEASIMI
+379 PYAETSITI
-390 TDSTANGVSIDYK
+390 TDSTANGVTIDYK
-403 NESTKFKMN
+403 TEDTKFKMN
-412 NGTYVLACKD
+412 NGTYVLAYKD
-422 TNNGTDVV
+422 TNNSTGYEFD
-430 FTDGTEIVTALTL
+430 DGTRIVTALEL
-443 KATVDST
+443 KATVNST

-463 NAPEVARFGV
+463 NAPEVARFGT

-501 KATMTFTVWL
+501 KATMNFVVWQ

-554 SLPMKNVQFM
+554 SLPMKDVQFVN
-564 DSSTIQLKGWIDGFD
+564 SSTIQLKGTIDGFD
-579 TLNRVAYFPKTSGA
+579 TLNRIAYFPKSGVS
-593 DVIESGTATVSDI
+593 DVIESGKATLSDI

-628 TASITGTNKTLK
+628 TASTQSNKKLTS
-640 TFTWYDN
+640 FTWYDN
-647 NNKAVKTESVYSTS
+647 NDKAVKAETVSNKVTH
-661 GTAVATRTSTLNLSD
+661 TSTLNLSD
-676 FITSAGSYGF
+676 FVTSAGTYGF
-686 YCVISGGNTG
+686 YCVINGSGN
-696 NNTSTST
+696 ST
-703 INTRTAMIT
+703 IKTRTAIIT

-808 KITVTVPAAED
+808 KITVTVPTAED
-819 VRLTLEE
+819 VQLMLEE
-826 DATYVMLDGG
+826 DASYVMLDGG

-1028 DTHSVYSTGATF
+1028 DTHPVYSTGATF

-1129 TFKVVQQTASSK
+1129 TFKVVQQTASSR

-1159 SGNGLVNGISTKNP
+1159 YGNGLVNGISTKNP

-1269 ADQSAV
+1269 ADRSAV

>member
-1 MENYEFER
+1 
-9 GALMKRTFGKIL
+9 MKRTFGKIL

-32 MVPAVLAASAT
+32 MVPVVLAAPAT
-43 DTSAYLAP
+43 TTDNSRYLAL
-51 GSNETFTYSY
+51 GDT
-61 TGTTGSA
+61 
-68 PNMAELFW
+68 AELTCAGAKYW
-76 VSSKEDVATVTN
+76 VSSNPDAVSVAMTKIGKATITALSTTSSGWGYGTVTI
-88 SKAPNS
+88 
-94 SKETQT
+94 
-100 VTAVSAGTTTISV
+100 SAYEKKIDDTST
-113 WKNEADYKKNGSNY
+113 NYADRRD
-127 YSGSALKTWTVT
+127 ALMTWSVT
-139 VTEWKVTLSFS
+139 VSEWKVTLSFS

-155 WYYGSGSSSTTTISA
+155 WNYGYGSSSTTTISA

-191 VKFEVASGNQTMLH
+191 VKFEVAASNKDMLH

-255 GVDTSKNTNAK
+255 GVDTSKNTNATT
-266 ATITPRVIGP
+266 TITPRVIGP

-286 QQTMTIKKN
+286 QQSMTIKRT

-302 PSVVTGNSS
+302 PSVVTGSGSS
-311 STVSGAKFVY
+311 AVSGAKFVY
-321 KFLEKRSPA
+321 RF
-330 VADKS
+330 VKS
-335 EYVLSDSSYYMQV
+335 ENELENTSKYMQV
-348 YDGSITPYRVTS
+348 YTDGSITPYQVTTE
-360 GPVKVRVYVEGY
+360 GPVRVRVYVEGY

-390 TDSTANGVSIDYK
+390 TDSTANGLSIDYEQE
-403 NESTKFKMN
+403 NTKFKMN

-422 TNNGTDVV
+422 TDNGKDVD
-430 FTDGTEIVTALTL
+430 FADGTCIVTALDL

-450 NATADAKRVTWTT
+450 NAAADAKRVTWKTDD
-463 NAPEVARFGV
+463 ASVARFGV
-473 NNSYTGDEATLTT
+473 NNSYTGDVATLTT
-486 TGAGSVTVTAEVDGK
+486 TGTGRVTVTAEVDGK
-501 KATMTFTVWL
+501 KATMTFTVWQ
-511 AREYDKIVTKPD
+511 AREYDQIVTKPD
-523 IPTAISSR
+523 IPTAISNR
-531 EDAFNSFSQ
+531 EDAFNAFSQ
-540 QLVTVHLS
+540 QYVTVHLS

-554 SLPMKNVQFM
+554 SLPMKDVQFVN
-564 DSSTIQLKGWIDGFD
+564 SSTIQLKGTIDGFD
-579 TLNRVAYFPKTSGA
+579 TLNRIAYFPKSGVS
-593 DVIESGTATVSDI
+593 DVIESGKATLSDI

-628 TASITGTNKTLK
+628 TASTQSNKKLTS
-640 TFTWYDN
+640 FTWYDN
-647 NNKAVKTESVYSTS
+647 NDKAVKAETVSNKVTH
-661 GTAVATRTSTLNLSD
+661 TSTLNLSD
-676 FITSAGSYGF
+676 FVTSAGTYGF
-686 YCVISGGNTG
+686 YCVINGSGN
-696 NNTSTST
+696 ST
-703 INTRTAMIT
+703 IKTRTAIIT

-819 VRLTLEE
+819 VRLMLEE

-943 SVYGSGLSSVKFGTA
+943 SVYGSGLSSVRFGTA

-1063 SVVGGKLYTQYSKIN
+1063 RVVGGKLYTQYSKIN

-1159 SGNGLVNGISTKNP
+1159 YGNGLVNGISTKNP

>member
-1 MENYEFER
+1 
-9 GALMKRTFGKIL
+9 MKRTFGKIL

-32 MVPAVLAASAT
+32 MVPTVLAAT
-43 DTSAYLAP
+43 TTGNPQYLAL
-51 GSNETFTYSY
+51 GDT
-61 TGTTGSA
+61 
-68 PNMAELFW
+68 AELTCAGAKYW
-76 VSSKEDVATVTN
+76 VSSN
-88 SKAPNS
+88 PS
-94 SKETQT
+94 
-100 VTAVSAGTTTISV
+100 AVSVKAESKNKTTITALATTSSG
-113 WKNEADYKKNGSNY
+113 WGYSTATISAYEKKIDDTSTNYADRRD
-127 YSGSALKTWTVT
+127 ALMTWSVT
-139 VTEWKVTLSFS
+139 VSEWKVTLSFS

-155 WYYGSGSSSTTTISA
+155 WNYGYGSSSTTTISA

-191 VKFEVASGNQTMLH
+191 VKFEVAASNKDMLH

-255 GVDTSKNTNAK
+255 GVDTSKNTNATT
-266 ATITPRVIGP
+266 TITPRVIGP

-286 QQTMTIKKN
+286 QQTMTIKRT

-302 PSVVTGNSS
+302 PSVVTGSGSS
-311 STVSGAKFVY
+311 AVSGAKFVY
-321 KFLEKRSPA
+321 RF
-330 VADKS
+330 VKS
-335 EYVLSDSSYYMQV
+335 ENELENTSKYMQV
-348 YDGSITPYRVTS
+348 YTDGSITPYQVTTE
-360 GPVKVRVYVEGY
+360 GPVRVRVYVEGY

-390 TDSTANGVSIDYK
+390 TDSTANGLSIDYEQE
-403 NESTKFKMN
+403 NTKFKMN
-412 NGTYVLACKD
+412 NGTYVLAYKD
-422 TNNGTDVV
+422 TNNGYDVD
-430 FTDGTEIVTALTL
+430 FTDGTSIVTKFSL

-450 NATADAKRVTWTT
+450 NAAADAKRVTWTT
-463 NAPEVARFGV
+463 NDPSVARFGT
-473 NNSYTGDEATLTT
+473 NNSYTGDVATLTT

-501 KATMTFTVWL
+501 KATMTFTVWQ
-511 AREYDKIVTKPD
+511 AREYDQIVTKPD
-523 IPTAISSR
+523 IPTAISNR
-531 EDAFNSFSQ
+531 EDAFNAFSQ
-540 QLVTVHLS
+540 QYVTVHLS

-554 SLPMKNVQFM
+554 SLPMKDVQFVN
-564 DSSTIQLKGWIDGFD
+564 SSTIQLKGTIDGFD
-579 TLNRVAYFPKTSGA
+579 TLNRIAYFPKSGVS
-593 DVIESGTATVSDI
+593 DVIESGKATLSDI

-628 TASITGTNKTLK
+628 TASTQSNKKLTS
-640 TFTWYDN
+640 FTWYDN
-647 NNKAVKTESVYSTS
+647 NDKAVKAETVSNKVTH
-661 GTAVATRTSTLNLSD
+661 TSTLNLSD
-676 FITSAGSYGF
+676 FVTSAGTYGF
-686 YCVISGGNTG
+686 YCVINGSGN
-696 NNTSTST
+696 ST
-703 INTRTAMIT
+703 IKTRTAIIT

-803 YTGTQ
+803 YTGKQ

-819 VRLTLEE
+819 VRLMLEE

-923 TVAYHISANE
+923 TVSYHISANE

-943 SVYGSGLSSVKFGTA
+943 SVYGSGLSSVRFGTA

-1016 GEANGNLVIYVN
+1016 GEVNGNLVIYVN

-1063 SVVGGKLYTQYSKIN
+1063 RVVGGKLYTQYSKIN

-1159 SGNGLVNGISTKNP
+1159 YGNGLVNGISTKNP

>member
-1 MENYEFER
+1 
-9 GALMKRTFGKIL
+9 
-21 SFALVLAMVLS
+21 
-32 MVPAVLAASAT
+32 
-43 DTSAYLAP
+43 
-51 GSNETFTYSY
+51 
-61 TGTTGSA
+61 
-68 PNMAELFW
+68 
-76 VSSKEDVATVTN
+76 
-88 SKAPNS
+88 
-94 SKETQT
+94 
-100 VTAVSAGTTTISV
+100 
-113 WKNEADYKKNGSNY
+113 
-127 YSGSALKTWTVT
+127 
-139 VTEWKVTLSFS
+139 
-150 GSSSG
+150 
-155 WYYGSGSSSTTTISA
+155 
-170 GEKKTLTATVTGPQG
+170 
-185 KVANAK
+185 
-191 VKFEVASGNQTMLH
+191 
-205 FDSLSSTGYSST
+205 
-217 KDVTVSSGYSSTA
+217 
-230 TSGTAAVDVYGG
+230 
-242 SKGGFVTITATIV
+242 
-255 GVDTSKNTNAK
+255 
-266 ATITPRVIGP
+266 
-276 ESWTVSLPTA
+276 
-286 QQTMTIKKN
+286 
-295 DYSQKLT
+295 
-302 PSVVTGNSS
+302 
-311 STVSGAKFVY
+311 
-321 KFLEKRSPA
+321 
-330 VADKS
+330 
-335 EYVLSDSSYYMQV
+335 
-348 YDGSITPYRVTS
+348 
-360 GPVKVRVYVEGY
+360 
-372 VNNDDPD
+372 
-379 AYPYAEASIMI
+379 
-390 TDSTANGVSIDYK
+390 
-403 NESTKFKMN
+403 MN
-412 NGTYVLACKD
+412 
-422 TNNGTDVV
+422 
-430 FTDGTEIVTALTL
+430 
-443 KATVDST
+443 
-450 NATADAKRVTWTT
+450 
-463 NAPEVARFGV
+463 
-473 NNSYTGDEATLTT
+473 
-486 TGAGSVTVTAEVDGK
+486 
-501 KATMTFTVWL
+501 
-511 AREYDKIVTKPD
+511 
-523 IPTAISSR
+523 
-531 EDAFNSFSQ
+531 
-540 QLVTVHLS
+540 
-548 RTDGTV
+548 
-554 SLPMKNVQFM
+554 
-564 DSSTIQLKGWIDGFD
+564 SSTIQLKGTIDGFD
-579 TLNRVAYFPKTSGA
+579 TLNRIAYFPKSGVS
-593 DVIESGTATVSDI
+593 DVIQSGKAELSDI

-628 TASITGTNKTLK
+628 TASTQSNKKLTS
-640 TFTWYDN
+640 FTWYDN
-647 NNKAVKTESVYSTS
+647 NDKAVKAETVSNKVTH
-661 GTAVATRTSTLNLSD
+661 TSTLNLSD
-676 FITSAGSYGF
+676 FVTSAGTYGF
-686 YCVISGGNTG
+686 YCVINGS
-696 NNTSTST
+696 NNST
-703 INTRTAMIT
+703 IKTRTAIIT

-819 VRLTLEE
+819 VRLMLEE

-1063 SVVGGKLYTQYSKIN
+1063 RVVGGKLYTQYSKIN

-1159 SGNGLVNGISTKNP
+1159 YGNGLVNGISTKNP

>member
-1 MENYEFER
+1 
-9 GALMKRTFGKIL
+9 MKRTFGKIL

-43 DTSAYLAP
+43 DTNAYLAP
-51 GSNETFTYSY
+51 GFDETFTYSY
-61 TGTTGSA
+61 TGTGTGTA
-68 PNMAELFW
+68 PDMSQLFW
-76 VSSKEDVATVTN
+76 VSGNEKVATVTN
-88 SKAPNS
+88 TTDGSSISKAS
-94 SKETQT
+94 QT
-100 VTAVSAGTTTISV
+100 VTAVAAGSTTISV
-113 WKNEADYKKNGSNY
+113 WKNQEDYNKNKNNY
-127 YSGSALKTWTVT
+127 YSSSALKTWNVT
-139 VTEWKVTLSFS
+139 VTGWKVVLSFS
-150 GSSSG
+150 GSNSG
-155 WYYGSGSSSTTTISA
+155 WYGSGSSTGTTINA
-170 GEKKTLTATVTGPQG
+170 GSKATLTATVTGPAG
-185 KVANAK
+185 KVENAK
-191 VKFEVASGNQTMLH
+191 VKFTTADKTIALLDNNSNNTQVTKPVSTT
-205 FDSLSSTGYSST
+205 SSNWGSSSATTG
-217 KDVTVSSGYSSTA
+217 TA
-230 TSGTAAVDVYGG
+230 TVDVYGG
-242 SKGGFVTITATIV
+242 TMGGYVDITATVMV
-255 GVDTSKNTNAK
+255 GNTVVNLSTNPDAT
-266 ATITPRVIGP
+266 ATITPYINGP
-276 ESWTVSLPTA
+276 EGWTVSLPENQRTL
-286 QQTMTIKKN
+286 TIKKT
-295 DYSQKLT
+295 DSTQYLKPT
-302 PSVVTGNSS
+302 ATGLSG
-311 STVSGAKFVY
+311 STQPEFVY
-321 KFLEKRSPA
+321 KFVIGS
-330 VADKS
+330 S
-335 EYVLSDSSYYMQV
+335 LSDSSDYMQIASN
-348 YDGSITPYRVTS
+348 GRITPRKTCQNV
-360 GPVKVRVYVEGY
+360 VVRVYVKGY
-372 VNNDDPD
+372 TGDTN
-379 AYPYAEASIMI
+379 PYAETSITI
-390 TDSTANGVSIDYK
+390 TDSTANGLSIDYK
-403 NESTKFKMN
+403 NENTKFKMN
-412 NGTYVLACKD
+412 NGTYVLAYKD
-422 TNNGTDVV
+422 TNNNEGYAFNDADQTR
-430 FTDGTEIVTALTL
+430 IVTALEL

-450 NATADAKRVTWTT
+450 SAAADAKRVTWTT
-463 NAPEVARFGV
+463 NDPSVARFGT
-473 NNSYTGDEATLTT
+473 NNSYTGDEAILTT

-501 KATMTFTVWL
+501 KATMNFVVWQ
-511 AREYDKIVTKPD
+511 AREYDEIVTKPD

-531 EDAFNSFSQ
+531 EDAFNAFSEQ
-540 QLVTVHLS
+540 YVTVHLS

-554 SLPMKNVQFM
+554 SLPMKDVQFV
-564 DSSTIQLKGWIDGFD
+564 DSSKIQLKGWINGFD
-579 TLNRVAYFPKTSGA
+579 KLNRIAYFPKSGVS
-593 DVIESGTATVSDI
+593 DVITSREAKLSNI

-628 TASITGTNKTLK
+628 TASIQNNKKLTS
-640 TFTWYDN
+640 FTWYDN
-647 NNKAVKTESVYSTS
+647 NDKAVKTETVSDKVTH
-661 GTAVATRTSTLNLSD
+661 TSTLNLSD
-676 FITSAGSYGF
+676 FVTSAGTYGF
-686 YCVISGGNTG
+686 YCVINGSD
-696 NNTSTST
+696 SST
-703 INTRTAMIT
+703 IKTRTAIIT

-722 PSASSVKPGDT
+722 PSASSVKPGNT

-819 VRLTLEE
+819 VRLMLEE

-1129 TFKVVQQTASSK
+1129 TFKVVQQTASSR

-1159 SGNGLVNGISTKNP
+1159 YGNGLVNGISTKNP

-1269 ADQSAV
+1269 ADRSAV